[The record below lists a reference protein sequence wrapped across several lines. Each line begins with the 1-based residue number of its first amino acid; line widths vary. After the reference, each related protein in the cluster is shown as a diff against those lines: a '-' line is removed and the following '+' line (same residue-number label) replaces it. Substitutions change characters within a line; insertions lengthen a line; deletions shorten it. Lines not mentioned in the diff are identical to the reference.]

1 MVEARTEL
9 SKKVA
14 LIAGSFISGISSI
27 ELLKAIKTKINA
39 DVKTYALPDG
49 YGNIYEASED
59 LECFKIDEAVVLDE
73 RGDEKLLKYL
83 RYDDKVLVSF
93 SSIINYKMKGDL
105 SSTSYLAGAL
115 VKKLIN
121 MGEKNIVIS
130 IGGSGVNDAAVGF
143 LRAMGVKFYNTI
155 GEEITET
162 REIYKIKSFDTTQMD
177 ALLEGVNFYVLK
189 YSKTRFIGYR
199 GTTYQNRLIKDNLI
213 LEIFERNMENYQY
226 LLQNTF
232 NFKVKSVEAAGA
244 GGGSMLSLVT
254 FLKAKVLDLGE
265 FLEKYF
271 NFDNIIEKSDIII
284 LVDDYL
290 SLKLRKESFRSVILD
305 KVKKYDKKIIG
316 LALDA
321 EEEKPSFIE
330 SGFIRM
336 IDLRYE
342 SESLDRAANIIN
354 NYIKGEDDM
363 AYKEEALKFHE
374 EKRGKLEITPK
385 VEVNNAHDLA
395 LAYTPGVAEPCKLIH
410 EDPELQYKYTAKGNL
425 IAVVTDG
432 SAVLGLGNIGS
443 RAGMPVMEGKSILFK
458 KFGGVDAFPIM
469 LDTQDVDEIVN
480 TVKNI
485 APGFGGINLED
496 ISAPRCFEIERKLDE
511 MLDIPVFHDD
521 QYGTAIVV
529 TAALINACKLIKKD
543 YQDLKVVINGS
554 GAAGIAIA
562 YMMLNLGV
570 KNILICDSKGIIYRG
585 NEKNNWIKKEIA
597 EKTNL
602 DNEQG
607 TLKDAMVGADVFIGV
622 SAPGVL
628 TKDMV
633 KTMNK
638 DAVVF
643 AMANPVP
650 EIYPDEAKEAGAKI
664 VGTGRSDFANQI
676 NNSLAFPGIF
686 RGALDRRAKTITF
699 DMKVAAAHAIA
710 DLVDDKDLSEEH
722 IMPDMFDERVPK
734 AVAKAVYHAYQE

>member
-1 MVEARTEL
+1 M

-14 LIAGSFISGISSI
+14 LIAGSFISGISSL
-27 ELLKAIKTKINA
+27 ELLKAIEGKIDA
-39 DVKTYALPDG
+39 DVDIYALPDG
-49 YGNIYEASED
+49 YGNIYEATED
-59 LECFKIDEAVVLDE
+59 LDSFTVETLTVMDEAGEEHD
-73 RGDEKLLKYL
+73 LKYL
-83 RYDDKVLVSF
+83 RFDEHVLVSF
-93 SSIINYKMKGDL
+93 SNIVNYKVKGDL

-115 VKKLIN
+115 VKKLIER
-121 MGEKNIVIS
+121 GEKKITIS
-130 IGGSGVNDAAVGF
+130 IGGSGVNDAAIGF
-143 LRAMGVKFYNTI
+143 LRAMGVKFYNVLD
-155 GEEITET
+155 EEVTQT
-162 REIYKIKSFDTTQMD
+162 RDIYKIKSFDTTELD
-177 ALLEGVNFYVLK
+177 ALISGVDFSVLK

-213 LEIFERNMENYQY
+213 LEIFERNMENFQY
-226 LLQNTF
+226 LLQNHF
-232 NFKVKSVEAAGA
+232 GFKVKSVEAAGA
-244 GGGSMLSLVT
+244 GGGSMLSLVK
-254 FLKAKVLDLGE
+254 FLNAKVVDLGD

-271 NFDNIIEKSDIII
+271 NFDNIAQKSDIII

-290 SLKLRKESFRSVILD
+290 SLKLRKESFRALVLN
-305 KVKKYDKKIIG
+305 KAKEYDKEIIG

-321 EEEKPSFIE
+321 EEEKASFIE
-330 SGFIRM
+330 QGFTRM
-336 IDLRYE
+336 IDLTYD

-354 NYIKGEDDM
+354 NYLKGEDDM

-374 EKRGKLEITPK
+374 EKRGKLEVVPK

-410 EDPELQYKYTAKGNL
+410 EDEELQYKYTAKGNL

-443 RAGMPVMEGKSILFK
+443 KAGMPVMEGKSILFK
-458 KFGGVDAFPIM
+458 KFGNVDAFPIM

-529 TAALINACKLIKKD
+529 TAALINACKLVKKD
-543 YQDLKVVINGS
+543 YADLKVVINGS

-570 KNILICDSKGIIYRG
+570 KNILVCDSKGIIYRG
-585 NEKNNWIKKEIA
+585 NEKNNWIKAEIA
-597 EKTNL
+597 EKTNP
-602 DNEQG
+602 DNQEG
-607 TLKDAMVGADVFIGV
+607 TLKDAMVAADVFIGV

-638 DAVVF
+638 DAIVF

-710 DLVDDKDLSEEH
+710 DLVEDKDLTVDH

>member
-1 MVEARTEL
+1 M

-14 LIAGSFISGISSI
+14 LIAGSFISGISSL
-27 ELLKAIKTKINA
+27 ELLKAIEGKIDA
-39 DVKTYALPDG
+39 DVDIYALPDG
-49 YGNIYEASED
+49 YGNIYEATED
-59 LECFKIDEAVVLDE
+59 LDSFTVETLTVMDEAGEEHD
-73 RGDEKLLKYL
+73 LKYL
-83 RYDDKVLVSF
+83 RFDEHVLVSF
-93 SSIINYKMKGDL
+93 SNIVNYKVKGDL

-115 VKKLIN
+115 VKKLIER
-121 MGEKNIVIS
+121 GEKKITIS
-130 IGGSGVNDAAVGF
+130 IGGSGVNDAAIGF
-143 LRAMGVKFYNTI
+143 LRAMGVKFYNVLD
-155 GEEITET
+155 EEVKET
-162 REIYKIKSFDTTQMD
+162 REIYKIKRFDTSDLD
-177 ALLEGVNFYVLK
+177 ALIDGVDFSVLK

-213 LEIFERNMENYQY
+213 LEIFERNMENFQY
-226 LLQNTF
+226 LLQNHF
-232 NFKVKSVEAAGA
+232 GFKVKSVEAAGA
-244 GGGSMLSLVT
+244 GGGSMLSLVK
-254 FLKAKVLDLGE
+254 FLNAKVVDLGD

-271 NFDNIIEKSDIII
+271 NFDNITQKSDIII

-290 SLKLRKESFRSVILD
+290 SLKLRKESFRALVLN
-305 KVKKYDKKIIG
+305 KAKEYDKEIIG

-321 EEEKPSFIE
+321 EEEKASFIE
-330 SGFIRM
+330 QGFTRM
-336 IDLRYE
+336 IDLTYD

-354 NYIKGEDDM
+354 NYLKGEDDM

-374 EKRGKLEITPK
+374 EKRGKLEVVPK

-410 EDPELQYKYTAKGNL
+410 EDEELQYKYTAKGNL

-432 SAVLGLGNIGS
+432 SAVLGLGNIGAK
-443 RAGMPVMEGKSILFK
+443 AGMPVMEGKSILFK
-458 KFGGVDAFPIM
+458 KFGNVDAFPIM

-543 YQDLKVVINGS
+543 YADLKVVINGS

-570 KNILICDSKGIIYRG
+570 KNILVCDSKGIIYRG
-585 NEKNNWIKKEIA
+585 NEKNNWIKAEIA
-597 EKTNL
+597 EKTNP
-602 DNEQG
+602 DNQEG

-633 KTMNK
+633 KSMNK
-638 DAVVF
+638 DAIVF

-710 DLVDDKDLSEEH
+710 DLVDDKDLTVDH

>member
-1 MVEARTEL
+1 M

-14 LIAGSFISGISSI
+14 LIAGSFISGISSL
-27 ELLKAIKTKINA
+27 ELLKAIEGKIDA
-39 DVKTYALPDG
+39 DVDIYALPDG
-49 YGNIYEASED
+49 YGNIYEATED
-59 LECFKIDEAVVLDE
+59 LKSFKVEELTVMNEAGE
-73 RGDEKLLKYL
+73 EKLLKYL
-83 RYDDKVLVSF
+83 RHDDRVIVSF
-93 SSIINYKMKGDL
+93 SSIVNYKMKGEL
-105 SSTSYLAGAL
+105 NSTSYLAGAL
-115 VKKLIN
+115 VKKLIES
-121 MGEKNIVIS
+121 GEKKITIS
-130 IGGSGVNDAAVGF
+130 VGGSGVNDAAVGF
-143 LRAMGVKFYNTI
+143 LRAMGVKFYNVLD
-155 GEEITET
+155 EEVTET
-162 REIYKIKSFDTTQMD
+162 RDIYKIKRFDTTELD
-177 ALLEGVNFYVLK
+177 KLIKGVDFIVFK

-213 LEIFERNMENYQY
+213 LEIFERNMENFQY
-226 LLQNTF
+226 LLQNHF
-232 NFKVKSVEAAGA
+232 DFKVKSIEAAGA
-244 GGGSMLSLVT
+244 GGGSMLSLIK
-254 FLKAKVLDLGE
+254 FLNAKVVDLGE

-271 NFDNIIEKSDIII
+271 NFDNITQKSDIII

-290 SLKLRKESFRSVILD
+290 SLKLRKESFRALVLN
-305 KVKKYDKKIIG
+305 KAKQYDKEIIG

-321 EEEKPSFIE
+321 EEEKASFIE
-330 SGFIRM
+330 QGFTRM
-336 IDLRYE
+336 IDLTYD
-342 SESLDRAANIIN
+342 SESLDRAAKIIN
-354 NYIKGEDDM
+354 NYLKGEDDM

-374 EKRGKLEITPK
+374 EKRGKLEVVSK

-410 EDPELQYKYTAKGNL
+410 DDPELQYKYTAKGNL

-458 KFGGVDAFPIM
+458 KFGNVDAFPIM

-529 TAALINACKLIKKD
+529 TAALINACKLIKKE
-543 YQDLKVVINGS
+543 YADLKVVINGS

-585 NEKNNWIKKEIA
+585 NEKNNWIKAEIA
-597 EKTNL
+597 EKTNPN
-602 DNEQG
+602 NEQG

-650 EIYPDEAKEAGAKI
+650 EIYPDEAKEAGAKV
-664 VGTGRSDFANQI
+664 VGTGRSDFPNQI

-710 DLVDDKDLSEEH
+710 GLVSDEDLTASH

-734 AVAKAVYHAYQE
+734 VVAKAVYDAYRE

>member
-1 MVEARTEL
+1 M

-14 LIAGSFISGISSI
+14 LIAGSFISGISSL
-27 ELLKAIKTKINA
+27 ELLKAIEGKIDA
-39 DVKTYALPDG
+39 DVDIYALPDG
-49 YGNIYEASED
+49 YGNIYEATED
-59 LECFKIDEAVVLDE
+59 LDSFTVETARVVDEAGE
-73 RGDEKLLKYL
+73 EHTLKYL
-83 RYDDKVLVSF
+83 RFDEHVLVSF
-93 SSIINYKMKGDL
+93 SNVVEYKLKGDL

-115 VKKLIN
+115 VKKLIER
-121 MGEKNIVIS
+121 GEKKITIL
-130 IGGSGVNDAAVGF
+130 IGGSGVNDAAIGF
-143 LRAMGVKFYNTI
+143 LRAMGVKFYNVLD
-155 GEEITET
+155 EEVTET
-162 REIYKIKSFDTTQMD
+162 REIYKIKRFDTTELD
-177 ALLEGVNFYVLK
+177 ALISGVDFSVLK

-213 LEIFERNMENYQY
+213 LEIFERNMENFQY
-226 LLQNTF
+226 LLQNHF
-232 NFKVKSVEAAGA
+232 GFKVKSVEAAGA
-244 GGGSMLSLVT
+244 GGGSMLSLVK
-254 FLKAKVLDLGE
+254 FLNAKVVDLGD

-271 NFDNIIEKSDIII
+271 NFDNIAQKSDIII

-290 SLKLRKESFRSVILD
+290 SLKLRKESFRALVLN
-305 KVKKYDKKIIG
+305 KAKEYDKEIIG

-321 EEEKPSFIE
+321 EEEKASFIE
-330 SGFIRM
+330 QGFTRM
-336 IDLRYE
+336 IDLTYD

-354 NYIKGEDDM
+354 NYLKGEDDM

-374 EKRGKLEITPK
+374 EKRGKLEVVPK

-410 EDPELQYKYTAKGNL
+410 EDEELQYKYTAKGNL

-432 SAVLGLGNIGS
+432 SAVLGLGNIGAK
-443 RAGMPVMEGKSILFK
+443 AGMPVMEGKSILFK
-458 KFGGVDAFPIM
+458 KFGNVDAFPIM

-543 YQDLKVVINGS
+543 YADLKVVINGS

-570 KNILICDSKGIIYRG
+570 KNILVCDSKGIIYRG
-585 NEKNNWIKKEIA
+585 NEKNNWIKAEIA
-597 EKTNL
+597 EKTNP
-602 DNEQG
+602 DNQEG

-633 KTMNK
+633 KSMNK
-638 DAVVF
+638 DAIVF

-710 DLVDDKDLSEEH
+710 DLVDDKDLTVDH

>member
-1 MVEARTEL
+1 M

-14 LIAGSFISGISSI
+14 LIAGSFISGISSL
-27 ELLKAIKTKINA
+27 ELLKAIEGQIDA
-39 DVKTYALPDG
+39 DVDIYALPDG
-49 YGNIYEASED
+49 YGNIYEATEGLDSFTVETATVM
-59 LECFKIDEAVVLDE
+59 DEAGEEHD
-73 RGDEKLLKYL
+73 LKYL
-83 RYDDKVLVSF
+83 RFDEHVLVSF
-93 SSIINYKMKGDL
+93 SNVVEYKVKGDL

-115 VKKLIN
+115 VKKLIER
-121 MGEKNIVIS
+121 GEKKITIS
-130 IGGSGVNDAAVGF
+130 IGGSGVNDAAIGF
-143 LRAMGVKFYNTI
+143 LRAMGVKFYNVLD
-155 GEEITET
+155 EEVTET
-162 REIYKIKSFDTTQMD
+162 RDIYKIKRFDTTELD
-177 ALLEGVNFYVLK
+177 ALISGVDFSVLK

-213 LEIFERNMENYQY
+213 LEIFERNMENFQY
-226 LLQNTF
+226 LLQNHF
-232 NFKVKSVEAAGA
+232 GFKVKSVEAAGA
-244 GGGSMLSLVT
+244 GGGSMLSLVK
-254 FLKAKVLDLGE
+254 FLNAKVVDLGD

-271 NFDNIIEKSDIII
+271 NFDNIAQKSDIII

-290 SLKLRKESFRSVILD
+290 SLKLRKESFRALVLN
-305 KVKKYDKKIIG
+305 KAKEYDKEIIG

-321 EEEKPSFIE
+321 EEEKASFIE
-330 SGFIRM
+330 QGFTRM
-336 IDLRYE
+336 IDLTYD

-354 NYIKGEDDM
+354 NYLKGEDDM

-374 EKRGKLEITPK
+374 EKRGKLEVVPK

-410 EDPELQYKYTAKGNL
+410 EDSELQYKYTAKGNL

-443 RAGMPVMEGKSILFK
+443 KAGMPVMEGKSILFK

-529 TAALINACKLIKKD
+529 TAALINACKLVKKD
-543 YQDLKVVINGS
+543 YADLKVVINGS

-570 KNILICDSKGIIYRG
+570 KNILVCDSKGIIYRG
-585 NEKNNWIKKEIA
+585 NEKNNWIKAEIA
-597 EKTNL
+597 EKTNP
-602 DNEQG
+602 DNQEG

-638 DAVVF
+638 DAIVF

-710 DLVDDKDLSEEH
+710 DLVDDKDLTVDH

>member
-1 MVEARTEL
+1 M

-14 LIAGSFISGISSI
+14 LIAGSFISGISSL
-27 ELLKAIKTKINA
+27 ELLKAIEGKIDA
-39 DVKTYALPDG
+39 DVDIYALPDG
-49 YGNIYEASED
+49 YGNIYEATED
-59 LECFKIDEAVVLDE
+59 LDSFTVETLTVIDEAGEEHD
-73 RGDEKLLKYL
+73 LKYQ
-83 RYDDKVLVSF
+83 RFDEHVLVSF
-93 SSIINYKMKGDL
+93 SNVVEYKVKGDL

-115 VKKLIN
+115 IKKLIER
-121 MGEKNIVIS
+121 GERKITIS
-130 IGGSGVNDAAVGF
+130 IGGSGVNDAAIGF
-143 LRAMGVKFYNTI
+143 LRAMGVKFYNVLD
-155 GEEITET
+155 EEVTET
-162 REIYKIKSFDTTQMD
+162 REIYKIKHFDTSDLD
-177 ALLEGVNFYVLK
+177 ALIEGVDFSVLK

-213 LEIFERNMENYQY
+213 LEIFERNMENFQY
-226 LLQNTF
+226 LLQNHF
-232 NFKVKSVEAAGA
+232 GFKVKSVEAAGA
-244 GGGSMLSLVT
+244 GGGSMLSLVK
-254 FLKAKVLDLGE
+254 FLKAKVVDLGD

-271 NFDNIIEKSDIII
+271 NFDNIAQKSDIII

-290 SLKLRKESFRSVILD
+290 SLKLRKESFRALVLN
-305 KVKKYDKKIIG
+305 KAKEYDKEIIG

-321 EEEKPSFIE
+321 EEEKASFIE
-330 SGFIRM
+330 QGFTRM
-336 IDLRYE
+336 IDLTYD

-354 NYIKGEDDM
+354 NYLKGEDDM

-374 EKRGKLEITPK
+374 EKRGKLEVVPK

-410 EDPELQYKYTAKGNL
+410 EDSELQYKYTAKGNL

-543 YQDLKVVINGS
+543 YADLKVVINGS

-585 NEKNNWIKKEIA
+585 NEKNNWIKAEIA
-597 EKTNL
+597 EKTNP
-602 DNEQG
+602 DNEEG

-638 DAVVF
+638 DAIVF

>member
-1 MVEARTEL
+1 MF
-9 SKKVA
+9 KKVA
-14 LIAGSFISGISSI
+14 LIAGSFISGISSL
-27 ELLKAIKTKINA
+27 ELLKAIEGKIDA
-39 DVKTYALPDG
+39 DVDIYALPDG
-49 YGNIYEASED
+49 YGNIYEATED
-59 LECFKIDEAVVLDE
+59 LDSFTVETLTVMDEAGEEHD
-73 RGDEKLLKYL
+73 LKYL
-83 RYDDKVLVSF
+83 RFDEHVLVSF
-93 SSIINYKMKGDL
+93 SNVVEYKLKGDL

-115 VKKLIN
+115 VKKLIER
-121 MGEKNIVIS
+121 GEKKITIS
-130 IGGSGVNDAAVGF
+130 IGGSGVNDAAIGF
-143 LRAMGVKFYNTI
+143 LRAMGVKFYNVLD
-155 GEEITET
+155 EEVTQT
-162 REIYKIKSFDTTQMD
+162 RDIYKIKSFDTTELD
-177 ALLEGVNFYVLK
+177 ALVDGVDFSVLK

-213 LEIFERNMENYQY
+213 LEIFERNMENFQY
-226 LLQNTF
+226 LLQNHF
-232 NFKVKSVEAAGA
+232 GFKVKSVEAAGA
-244 GGGSMLSLVT
+244 GGGSMLSLVK
-254 FLKAKVLDLGE
+254 FLNAKVVDLGD

-271 NFDNIIEKSDIII
+271 NFDNIAQKSDIII

-290 SLKLRKESFRSVILD
+290 SLKLRKESFRALVLN
-305 KVKKYDKKIIG
+305 KAKEYDKEIIG

-321 EEEKPSFIE
+321 EEEKASFIE
-330 SGFIRM
+330 QGFTRM
-336 IDLRYE
+336 IDLTYD

-354 NYIKGEDDM
+354 NYLKGEDDM

-374 EKRGKLEITPK
+374 EKRGKLEVVPK

-410 EDPELQYKYTAKGNL
+410 EDEELQYKYTAKGNL

-458 KFGGVDAFPIM
+458 KFGNVDAFPIM

-543 YQDLKVVINGS
+543 YADLKVVINGS

-570 KNILICDSKGIIYRG
+570 KNILVCDSKGIIYRG
-585 NEKNNWIKKEIA
+585 NEKNNWIKAEIA
-597 EKTNL
+597 EKTNP
-602 DNEQG
+602 DNEEG

-638 DAVVF
+638 DAIVF

-710 DLVDDKDLSEEH
+710 DLVEDKDLSEEH

>member
-1 MVEARTEL
+1 M

-14 LIAGSFISGISSI
+14 LIAGSFISGISSL
-27 ELLKAIKTKINA
+27 ELLKAIEGKIDA
-39 DVKTYALPDG
+39 DVDIYALPDG
-49 YGNIYEASED
+49 YGNIYEATED
-59 LECFKIDEAVVLDE
+59 LDLFTVETLTVMDEAGEEHD
-73 RGDEKLLKYL
+73 LKYL
-83 RYDDKVLVSF
+83 RFDEHVLVSF
-93 SSIINYKMKGDL
+93 SNVVEYKRKGEL

-115 VKKLIN
+115 VKKLIEH
-121 MGEKNIVIS
+121 GEKKITIS
-130 IGGSGVNDAAVGF
+130 IGGSGVNDAAIGF
-143 LRAMGVKFYNTI
+143 LRAMGVKFYNVLD
-155 GEEITET
+155 EEVTET
-162 REIYKIKSFDTTQMD
+162 RDIYKIKSFDTTELD
-177 ALLEGVNFYVLK
+177 ALVRGVDFSVLK

-213 LEIFERNMENYQY
+213 LEIFERNMENFQY
-226 LLQNTF
+226 LLQNHF
-232 NFKVKSVEAAGA
+232 GFKVKSVEAAGA
-244 GGGSMLSLVT
+244 GGGSMLSLVK
-254 FLKAKVLDLGE
+254 FLNAKVVDLGD

-271 NFDNIIEKSDIII
+271 NFDNIAQKSDIII

-290 SLKLRKESFRSVILD
+290 SLKLRKESFRALVLN
-305 KVKKYDKKIIG
+305 KAKEYDKEIIG

-321 EEEKPSFIE
+321 EEEKASFIE
-330 SGFIRM
+330 QGFTRM
-336 IDLRYE
+336 IDLTYD

-354 NYIKGEDDM
+354 NYLKGEDDM

-374 EKRGKLEITPK
+374 EKRGKLEVVPK

-410 EDPELQYKYTAKGNL
+410 DDEELQYKYTAKGNL

-443 RAGMPVMEGKSILFK
+443 KAGMPVMEGKSILFK

-543 YQDLKVVINGS
+543 YADLKVVINGS

-585 NEKNNWIKKEIA
+585 NEKNNWIKAEIA
-597 EKTNL
+597 EKTNPN
-602 DNEQG
+602 NEQG

-638 DAVVF
+638 DAIVF

-699 DMKVAAAHAIA
+699 DMKVAAANAIA
-710 DLVDDKDLSEEH
+710 DLVDDKDLTVDH

>member
-1 MVEARTEL
+1 M

-14 LIAGSFISGISSI
+14 LIAGSFISGISSL
-27 ELLKAIKTKINA
+27 ELLKAIEGKIDA
-39 DVKTYALPDG
+39 DVDIYALPDG
-49 YGNIYEASED
+49 YGNIYEATED
-59 LECFKIDEAVVLDE
+59 LDSFTVETARVMDEAGEEHD
-73 RGDEKLLKYL
+73 LKYL
-83 RYDDKVLVSF
+83 RFDEHVLVSF
-93 SSIINYKMKGDL
+93 SNVVEYKVKGDL

-115 VKKLIN
+115 VKKLIER
-121 MGEKNIVIS
+121 GEKKITIS
-130 IGGSGVNDAAVGF
+130 IGGSGVNDAAIGF
-143 LRAMGVKFYNTI
+143 LRAMGVKFYNVLD
-155 GEEITET
+155 EEVTET
-162 REIYKIKSFDTTQMD
+162 REIYKIKRFDTSDLD
-177 ALLEGVNFYVLK
+177 ALIKGVDFSVLK

-213 LEIFERNMENYQY
+213 LEIFERNMENFQY
-226 LLQNTF
+226 LLQNHF
-232 NFKVKSVEAAGA
+232 GFKVKSVEAAGA
-244 GGGSMLSLVT
+244 GGGSMLSLVK
-254 FLKAKVLDLGE
+254 FLNAKVVDLGD

-271 NFDNIIEKSDIII
+271 NFDNIAQKSDIII

-290 SLKLRKESFRSVILD
+290 SLKLRKESFRALVLN
-305 KVKKYDKKIIG
+305 KAKEYDKEIIG

-321 EEEKPSFIE
+321 EEEKASFIE
-330 SGFIRM
+330 QGFTRM
-336 IDLRYE
+336 IDLTYD

-354 NYIKGEDDM
+354 NYLKGEDDM

-374 EKRGKLEITPK
+374 EKRGKLEVAAK

-410 EDPELQYKYTAKGNL
+410 EDEELQYKYTAKGNL

-432 SAVLGLGNIGS
+432 SAVLGLGNIGAK
-443 RAGMPVMEGKSILFK
+443 AGMPVMEGKSILFK

-529 TAALINACKLIKKD
+529 TAALINACKLVKKD
-543 YQDLKVVINGS
+543 YADLKVVINGS

-570 KNILICDSKGIIYRG
+570 KNILVCDSKGIIYRG
-585 NEKNNWIKKEIA
+585 NEKNNWIKAEIA
-597 EKTNL
+597 EKTNP
-602 DNEQG
+602 DNEEG
-607 TLKDAMVGADVFIGV
+607 TLKGAMVGADVFIGV

-638 DAVVF
+638 DAIVF

-710 DLVDDKDLSEEH
+710 DLVDDKDLTVDH

>member
-1 MVEARTEL
+1 M

-14 LIAGSFISGISSI
+14 LIAGSFISGISSL
-27 ELLKAIKTKINA
+27 ELLKAIEGKIDA
-39 DVKTYALPDG
+39 DVDIYALPDG
-49 YGNIYEASED
+49 YGNIYEATED
-59 LECFKIDEAVVLDE
+59 LDSFTVETARVMDEAGEEHD
-73 RGDEKLLKYL
+73 LKYL
-83 RYDDKVLVSF
+83 RFDEHVLVSF
-93 SSIINYKMKGDL
+93 SNVVEYKVKGDL

-115 VKKLIN
+115 VKKLIEN
-121 MGEKNIVIS
+121 GERKITIS
-130 IGGSGVNDAAVGF
+130 IGGSGVNDAAIGF
-143 LRAMGVKFYNTI
+143 LRAMGVKFYNVLD
-155 GEEITET
+155 EEVTQT
-162 REIYKIKSFDTTQMD
+162 RDIYKIKSFDTTELD
-177 ALLEGVNFYVLK
+177 ALISGVDFSVLK

-213 LEIFERNMENYQY
+213 LEIFERNMENFQY
-226 LLQNTF
+226 LLQNHF
-232 NFKVKSVEAAGA
+232 GFKVKSVEAAGA
-244 GGGSMLSLVT
+244 GGGSMLSLVK
-254 FLKAKVLDLGE
+254 FLNAKVVDLGD

-271 NFDNIIEKSDIII
+271 NFDNIAQKSDIII

-290 SLKLRKESFRSVILD
+290 SLKLRKESFRALVLN
-305 KVKKYDKKIIG
+305 KAKEYDKEIIG

-321 EEEKPSFIE
+321 EEEKASFIE
-330 SGFIRM
+330 QGFTRM
-336 IDLRYE
+336 IDLTYD

-354 NYIKGEDDM
+354 NYLKGEDDM

-374 EKRGKLEITPK
+374 EKRGKLEVVPK

-410 EDPELQYKYTAKGNL
+410 EDEELQYKYTAKGNL

-443 RAGMPVMEGKSILFK
+443 KAGMPVMEGKSILFK
-458 KFGGVDAFPIM
+458 KFGNVDAFPIM

-529 TAALINACKLIKKD
+529 TAALINACKLVKKD
-543 YQDLKVVINGS
+543 YADLKVVINGS

-570 KNILICDSKGIIYRG
+570 KNILVCDSKGIIYRG
-585 NEKNNWIKKEIA
+585 NEKNNWIKAEIA
-597 EKTNL
+597 EKTNP
-602 DNEQG
+602 DNEEG

-638 DAVVF
+638 DAIVF

-710 DLVDDKDLSEEH
+710 DLVEDKDLSEEH

>member
-1 MVEARTEL
+1 M

-14 LIAGSFISGISSI
+14 LIAGSFISGISSL
-27 ELLKAIKTKINA
+27 ELLKAIEGKIDA
-39 DVKTYALPDG
+39 DVDIYALPDG
-49 YGNIYEASED
+49 YGNIYEATED
-59 LECFKIDEAVVLDE
+59 LDLFTVETLTVMDEAGEEHD
-73 RGDEKLLKYL
+73 LKYL
-83 RYDDKVLVSF
+83 RFDEHVLVSF
-93 SSIINYKMKGDL
+93 SNVVEYKVKGDL

-115 VKKLIN
+115 VKKLIERD
-121 MGEKNIVIS
+121 EKKITIS
-130 IGGSGVNDAAVGF
+130 IGGSGVNDAAIGF
-143 LRAMGVKFYNTI
+143 LRAMGVKFYNVLD
-155 GEEITET
+155 EEVTQT
-162 REIYKIKSFDTTQMD
+162 RDIYKIKRFDTTELD
-177 ALLEGVNFYVLK
+177 ALVDGVDFSVLK

-213 LEIFERNMENYQY
+213 LEIFERNMENFQY
-226 LLQNTF
+226 LLQNHF
-232 NFKVKSVEAAGA
+232 GFKVKSVEAAGA
-244 GGGSMLSLVT
+244 GGGSMLSLVK
-254 FLKAKVLDLGE
+254 FLNAKVVDLGD

-271 NFDNIIEKSDIII
+271 NFDNIAQKSDIII

-290 SLKLRKESFRSVILD
+290 SLKLRKESFRALVLN
-305 KVKKYDKKIIG
+305 KAKEYDKEIIG

-321 EEEKPSFIE
+321 EEEKASFIE
-330 SGFIRM
+330 QGFTRM
-336 IDLRYE
+336 IDLTYD

-354 NYIKGEDDM
+354 NYLKGEDDM

-374 EKRGKLEITPK
+374 EKRGKLEVVPK

-410 EDPELQYKYTAKGNL
+410 EDEELQYKYTAKGNL

-443 RAGMPVMEGKSILFK
+443 KAGMPVMEGKSILFK
-458 KFGGVDAFPIM
+458 KFGNVDAFPIM

-529 TAALINACKLIKKD
+529 TAALINACKLVKKD
-543 YQDLKVVINGS
+543 YADLKVVINGS

-570 KNILICDSKGIIYRG
+570 KNILVCDSKGIIYRG
-585 NEKNNWIKKEIA
+585 NEKNNWIKAEIA
-597 EKTNL
+597 EKTNP
-602 DNEQG
+602 DNEEG

-638 DAVVF
+638 DAIVF

-710 DLVDDKDLSEEH
+710 DLVSDEDLTVDH

>member
-1 MVEARTEL
+1 MY
-9 SKKVA
+9 KKVA
-14 LIAGSFISGISSI
+14 LIAGSFISGISSL
-27 ELLKAIKTKINA
+27 ELLKAIEGKIDA
-39 DVKTYALPDG
+39 DVDIYALPDG
-49 YGNIYEASED
+49 YGNIYEATED
-59 LECFKIDEAVVLDE
+59 LDSFTVETLTVIDEAGEEHD
-73 RGDEKLLKYL
+73 LKYL
-83 RYDDKVLVSF
+83 RFDEHVLVSF
-93 SSIINYKMKGDL
+93 SNVVEYKVKGDL

-115 VKKLIN
+115 VKKLIER
-121 MGEKNIVIS
+121 GEKKITIS
-130 IGGSGVNDAAVGF
+130 IGGSGVNDAAIGF
-143 LRAMGVKFYNTI
+143 LRAMGVKFYNVLD
-155 GEEITET
+155 EEVTET
-162 REIYKIKSFDTTQMD
+162 RDIYKIKSFDTTELD
-177 ALLEGVNFYVLK
+177 ALISGVDFSVLK

-213 LEIFERNMENYQY
+213 LEIFERNMENFQY
-226 LLQNTF
+226 LLQNHF
-232 NFKVKSVEAAGA
+232 GFKVKSVEAAGA
-244 GGGSMLSLVT
+244 GGGSMLSLVK
-254 FLKAKVLDLGE
+254 FLNAKVVDLGD

-271 NFDNIIEKSDIII
+271 NFDNIAQKSDIII

-290 SLKLRKESFRSVILD
+290 SLKLRKESFRALVLN
-305 KVKKYDKKIIG
+305 KAKEYDKEIIG

-321 EEEKPSFIE
+321 EEEKASFIE
-330 SGFIRM
+330 QGFTRM
-336 IDLRYE
+336 IDLTYD

-354 NYIKGEDDM
+354 NYLKGEDDM

-374 EKRGKLEITPK
+374 EKRGKLEVVPK

-432 SAVLGLGNIGS
+432 SAVLGLGNIGAK
-443 RAGMPVMEGKSILFK
+443 AGMPVMEGKSILFK
-458 KFGGVDAFPIM
+458 KFGNVDAFPIM

-529 TAALINACKLIKKD
+529 TAALINACKLVKKD
-543 YQDLKVVINGS
+543 YADLKVVINGS

-570 KNILICDSKGIIYRG
+570 KNILVCDSKGIIYRG
-585 NEKNNWIKKEIA
+585 NEKNNWIKAEIA
-597 EKTNL
+597 EKTNP
-602 DNEQG
+602 DNQEG
-607 TLKDAMVGADVFIGV
+607 TIKDAMVGADVFIGV

-633 KTMNK
+633 KSMNK
-638 DAVVF
+638 DAIVF

-710 DLVDDKDLSEEH
+710 DLVEDKDLSEEH

>member
-1 MVEARTEL
+1 M

-14 LIAGSFISGISSI
+14 LIAGSFISGISSL
-27 ELLKAIKTKINA
+27 ELLKAIEGKIDA
-39 DVKTYALPDG
+39 DVDIYALPDG
-49 YGNIYEASED
+49 YGNIYEATED
-59 LECFKIDEAVVLDE
+59 LDSFAVETLTVMDEDGE
-73 RGDEKLLKYL
+73 EHDLKYL
-83 RYDDKVLVSF
+83 RFDEHVLVSF
-93 SSIINYKMKGDL
+93 SNVVEYKVKGDL

-115 VKKLIN
+115 VKKLIEN
-121 MGEKNIVIS
+121 GEKKITIS
-130 IGGSGVNDAAVGF
+130 IGGSGVNDAAIGF
-143 LRAMGVKFYNTI
+143 LRAMGVKFYNVLD
-155 GEEITET
+155 EEVTET
-162 REIYKIKSFDTTQMD
+162 REIYKIKRFDTSEMD
-177 ALLEGVNFYVLK
+177 ALIKGVDFNVLK

-213 LEIFERNMENYQY
+213 LEIFERNMENFQY
-226 LLQNTF
+226 LLQNHF
-232 NFKVKSVEAAGA
+232 GFKVKSVEAAGA
-244 GGGSMLSLVT
+244 GGGSMLSLVK
-254 FLKAKVLDLGE
+254 FLNAKVVDLGD

-271 NFDNIIEKSDIII
+271 NFDNIAQKSDIII

-290 SLKLRKESFRSVILD
+290 SLKLRKESFRALVLN
-305 KVKKYDKKIIG
+305 KAKEYDKEIIG

-321 EEEKPSFIE
+321 EEEKASFIE
-330 SGFIRM
+330 QGFTRM
-336 IDLRYE
+336 IDLTYD

-354 NYIKGEDDM
+354 NYLKGEDDM

-374 EKRGKLEITPK
+374 EKRGKLEVVPK

-410 EDPELQYKYTAKGNL
+410 EDSELQYKYTAKGNL

-443 RAGMPVMEGKSILFK
+443 KAGMPVMEGKSILFK
-458 KFGGVDAFPIM
+458 KFGNVDAFPIM

-529 TAALINACKLIKKD
+529 TAALINACKLVKKD
-543 YQDLKVVINGS
+543 YADLKVVINGS

-570 KNILICDSKGIIYRG
+570 KNILVCDSKGIIYRG
-585 NEKNNWIKKEIA
+585 NEKNNWIKAEIA
-597 EKTNL
+597 EKTNP
-602 DNEQG
+602 DNEEG

-638 DAVVF
+638 DAIVF

-699 DMKVAAAHAIA
+699 DMKVAAANAIA
-710 DLVDDKDLSEEH
+710 DLVDDKDLTVDH

>member
-1 MVEARTEL
+1 M

-14 LIAGSFISGISSI
+14 LIAGSFISGISSL
-27 ELLKAIKTKINA
+27 ELLKAIEGKIDA
-39 DVKTYALPDG
+39 DVDIYALPDG
-49 YGNIYEASED
+49 YGNIYEATED
-59 LECFKIDEAVVLDE
+59 LDSFTVETATVMDEAGEEHD
-73 RGDEKLLKYL
+73 LKYL
-83 RYDDKVLVSF
+83 RFDEHVLVSF
-93 SSIINYKMKGDL
+93 SNVVEYKVKGDL

-115 VKKLIN
+115 VKKLIER
-121 MGEKNIVIS
+121 GEKKITIS
-130 IGGSGVNDAAVGF
+130 IGGSGVNDAAIGF
-143 LRAMGVKFYNTI
+143 LRAMGVKFYNVLD
-155 GEEITET
+155 EEVTET
-162 REIYKIKSFDTTQMD
+162 RDIYKIKHFDTTELD
-177 ALLEGVNFYVLK
+177 ALISGIDFSVLK

-213 LEIFERNMENYQY
+213 LEIFERNMENFQY
-226 LLQNTF
+226 LLQNHF
-232 NFKVKSVEAAGA
+232 GFKVKSVEAAGA
-244 GGGSMLSLVT
+244 GGGSMLSLVK
-254 FLKAKVLDLGE
+254 FLNAKVVDLGD

-271 NFDNIIEKSDIII
+271 NFDNIAQKSDIII

-290 SLKLRKESFRSVILD
+290 SLKLRKESFRALVLN
-305 KVKKYDKKIIG
+305 KAKEYDKEIIG

-321 EEEKPSFIE
+321 EEEKASFIE
-330 SGFIRM
+330 QGFTRM
-336 IDLRYE
+336 IDLTYD

-354 NYIKGEDDM
+354 NYLKGEDDM

-374 EKRGKLEITPK
+374 EKRGKLEVVPK

-410 EDPELQYKYTAKGNL
+410 EDSELQYKYTAKGNL

-443 RAGMPVMEGKSILFK
+443 KAGMPVMEGKSILFK

-529 TAALINACKLIKKD
+529 TAALINACKLVKKD
-543 YQDLKVVINGS
+543 YADLKVVINGS

-570 KNILICDSKGIIYRG
+570 KNILVCDSKGIIYRG
-585 NEKNNWIKKEIA
+585 NEKNNWIKAEIA
-597 EKTNL
+597 EKTNP
-602 DNEQG
+602 DNQEG
-607 TLKDAMVGADVFIGV
+607 TLKDAMVGADIFIGV

-633 KTMNK
+633 KSMNK
-638 DAVVF
+638 DAIVF

-710 DLVDDKDLSEEH
+710 DLVSDEELTVDH

>member
-1 MVEARTEL
+1 M

-14 LIAGSFISGISSI
+14 LIAGSFISGISSL
-27 ELLKAIKTKINA
+27 ELLKAIEGKIDA
-39 DVKTYALPDG
+39 DVDIYALPDG
-49 YGNIYEASED
+49 YGNIYEATED
-59 LECFKIDEAVVLDE
+59 LDSFTVETLTVMDEAGEEHD
-73 RGDEKLLKYL
+73 LKYL
-83 RYDDKVLVSF
+83 RFDEHVLVSF
-93 SSIINYKMKGDL
+93 SNIVNYKVKGDL

-115 VKKLIN
+115 VKKLIER
-121 MGEKNIVIS
+121 GEKKITIS
-130 IGGSGVNDAAVGF
+130 IGGSGVNDAAIGF
-143 LRAMGVKFYNTI
+143 LRAMGVKFYNVLD
-155 GEEITET
+155 EEVTQT
-162 REIYKIKSFDTTQMD
+162 RDIYKIKSFDTTELD
-177 ALLEGVNFYVLK
+177 ALISGVDFSVLK

-213 LEIFERNMENYQY
+213 LEIFERNMENFQY
-226 LLQNTF
+226 LLQNHF
-232 NFKVKSVEAAGA
+232 GFKVKSVEAAGA
-244 GGGSMLSLVT
+244 GGGSMLSLVK
-254 FLKAKVLDLGE
+254 FLNAKVVDLGD

-271 NFDNIIEKSDIII
+271 NFDNIAQKSDIII

-290 SLKLRKESFRSVILD
+290 SLKLRKESFRALVLN
-305 KVKKYDKKIIG
+305 KAKEYDKEIIG

-321 EEEKPSFIE
+321 EEEKASFIE
-330 SGFIRM
+330 QGFTRM
-336 IDLRYE
+336 IDLTYD

-354 NYIKGEDDM
+354 NYLKGEDDM

-374 EKRGKLEITPK
+374 EKRGKLEVVPK

-410 EDPELQYKYTAKGNL
+410 EDSELQYKYTAKGNL

-432 SAVLGLGNIGS
+432 SAVLGLGNIGAK
-443 RAGMPVMEGKSILFK
+443 AGMPVMEGKSILFK
-458 KFGGVDAFPIM
+458 KFGNVDAFPIM

-529 TAALINACKLIKKD
+529 TAALINACKLVKKD
-543 YQDLKVVINGS
+543 YADLKVVINGS

-570 KNILICDSKGIIYRG
+570 KNILVCDSKGIIYRG
-585 NEKNNWIKKEIA
+585 NEKNNWIKAEIA
-597 EKTNL
+597 EKTNP
-602 DNEQG
+602 DNQEG

-638 DAVVF
+638 DAIVF

-710 DLVDDKDLSEEH
+710 DLVSDEELTVDH

>member
-1 MVEARTEL
+1 M

-14 LIAGSFISGISSI
+14 LIAGSFISGISSL
-27 ELLKAIKTKINA
+27 ELLKAIEGKIDA
-39 DVKTYALPDG
+39 DVDIYALPDG
-49 YGNIYEASED
+49 YGNIYEATED
-59 LECFKIDEAVVLDE
+59 LDSFTVETDRVVDEAGEEHD
-73 RGDEKLLKYL
+73 LKYL
-83 RYDDKVLVSF
+83 RFDEHVLVSF
-93 SSIINYKMKGDL
+93 SNVVEYKVKGDL

-115 VKKLIN
+115 VKKLIER
-121 MGEKNIVIS
+121 GEKKITIS
-130 IGGSGVNDAAVGF
+130 IGGSGVNDAAIGF
-143 LRAMGVKFYNTI
+143 LRAMGVKFYNVLD
-155 GEEITET
+155 EEVTET
-162 REIYKIKSFDTTQMD
+162 RDIYKIKSFDTTELD
-177 ALLEGVNFYVLK
+177 ALISGIDFSVLK

-213 LEIFERNMENYQY
+213 LEIFERNMENFQY
-226 LLQNTF
+226 LLQNHF
-232 NFKVKSVEAAGA
+232 GFKVKSVEAAGA
-244 GGGSMLSLVT
+244 GGGSMLSLVK
-254 FLKAKVLDLGE
+254 FLNAKVVDLGD

-271 NFDNIIEKSDIII
+271 NFDNIAQKSDIII

-290 SLKLRKESFRSVILD
+290 SLKLRKESFRALVLN
-305 KVKKYDKKIIG
+305 KAKEYDKEIIG

-321 EEEKPSFIE
+321 EEEKASFIE
-330 SGFIRM
+330 QGFTRM
-336 IDLRYE
+336 IDLTYD
-342 SESLDRAANIIN
+342 SESLDRAAKIIN
-354 NYIKGEDDM
+354 NYLKGEDDM

-374 EKRGKLEITPK
+374 EKRGKLEVVSK

-410 EDPELQYKYTAKGNL
+410 DDPELQYKYTAKGNL

-443 RAGMPVMEGKSILFK
+443 KAGMPVMEGKSILFK
-458 KFGGVDAFPIM
+458 KFGNVDAFPIM

-529 TAALINACKLIKKD
+529 TAALINACKLVKKD
-543 YQDLKVVINGS
+543 YADLKVVINGS

-570 KNILICDSKGIIYRG
+570 KNILVCDSKGIIYRG
-585 NEKNNWIKKEIA
+585 NEKNNWIKAEIA
-597 EKTNL
+597 EKTNP
-602 DNEQG
+602 DNEEG

-633 KTMNK
+633 KSMNK
-638 DAVVF
+638 DAIVF

-710 DLVDDKDLSEEH
+710 DLVDDKDLTVDH

>member
-1 MVEARTEL
+1 M

-14 LIAGSFISGISSI
+14 LIAGSFISGISSL
-27 ELLKAIKTKINA
+27 ELLKAIEGKIDA
-39 DVKTYALPDG
+39 DVDIYALPDG
-49 YGNIYEASED
+49 YGNIYEATED
-59 LECFKIDEAVVLDE
+59 LDSFTVETLTVMDEAGEEHD
-73 RGDEKLLKYL
+73 LKYL
-83 RYDDKVLVSF
+83 RFDEHVLVSF
-93 SSIINYKMKGDL
+93 SNVVEYKVKGDL

-115 VKKLIN
+115 VKKLIER
-121 MGEKNIVIS
+121 GEKKITIS
-130 IGGSGVNDAAVGF
+130 IGGSGVNDAAIGF
-143 LRAMGVKFYNTI
+143 LRAMGVKFYNVLD
-155 GEEITET
+155 EEVTET
-162 REIYKIKSFDTTQMD
+162 REIYKIKHFDTTELD
-177 ALLEGVNFYVLK
+177 ALVDGVDFSVLK
-189 YSKTRFIGYR
+189 YSKMRFIGYR

-213 LEIFERNMENYQY
+213 LEIFERNMENFQY
-226 LLQNTF
+226 LLQKHF

-244 GGGSMLSLVT
+244 GGGSMLSLVK
-254 FLKAKVLDLGE
+254 FLNAKVMDLGD

-271 NFDNIIEKSDIII
+271 NFDNIAQKSDIII

-290 SLKLRKESFRSVILD
+290 SLKLRKESFRALVLN
-305 KVKKYDKKIIG
+305 KAKEYDKEIIG

-321 EEEKPSFIE
+321 EEEKASFIE
-330 SGFIRM
+330 QGFTRM
-336 IDLRYE
+336 IDLTYD

-354 NYIKGEDDM
+354 NYLKGEDDM

-374 EKRGKLEITPK
+374 EKRGKLEVVPK

-410 EDPELQYKYTAKGNL
+410 EDEELQYKYTAKGNL

-432 SAVLGLGNIGS
+432 SAVLGLGNIGAK
-443 RAGMPVMEGKSILFK
+443 AGMPVMEGKSILFK
-458 KFGGVDAFPIM
+458 KFGNVDAFPIM

-529 TAALINACKLIKKD
+529 TAALINACKLVKKD
-543 YQDLKVVINGS
+543 YADLKVVINGS

-570 KNILICDSKGIIYRG
+570 KNILVCDSKGIIYRG
-585 NEKNNWIKKEIA
+585 NEKNNWIKAEIA
-597 EKTNL
+597 EKTNPG
-602 DNEQG
+602 NEEG

-638 DAVVF
+638 DAIVF

-699 DMKVAAAHAIA
+699 DMKVAAANAIA
-710 DLVDDKDLSEEH
+710 DLVDDKDLTVDH

>member
-1 MVEARTEL
+1 M

-14 LIAGSFISGISSI
+14 LIAGSFISGISSL
-27 ELLKAIKTKINA
+27 ELLKAIEGKIDA
-39 DVKTYALPDG
+39 DVDIYALPDG
-49 YGNIYEASED
+49 YGNIYEATED
-59 LECFKIDEAVVLDE
+59 LDLFTVETARVLDE
-73 RGDEKLLKYL
+73 VGEEHDLKYL
-83 RYDDKVLVSF
+83 RFDEHVLVSF
-93 SSIINYKMKGDL
+93 SNVVEYKVKGDL

-115 VKKLIN
+115 VKKLIER
-121 MGEKNIVIS
+121 GEKKITIS
-130 IGGSGVNDAAVGF
+130 IGGSGVNDAAIGF
-143 LRAMGVKFYNTI
+143 LRAMGVKFYNVLD
-155 GEEITET
+155 EEVTET
-162 REIYKIKSFDTTQMD
+162 RDIYKIKSFDTTELD
-177 ALLEGVNFYVLK
+177 ALVDGVDFSVLK

-213 LEIFERNMENYQY
+213 LEIFERNMENFQY
-226 LLQNTF
+226 LLQNHF
-232 NFKVKSVEAAGA
+232 GFKVKSVEAAGA
-244 GGGSMLSLVT
+244 GGGSMLSLVK
-254 FLKAKVLDLGE
+254 FLNAKVVDLGD

-271 NFDNIIEKSDIII
+271 NFDNIAQKSDIII

-290 SLKLRKESFRSVILD
+290 SLKLRKESFRALVLN
-305 KVKKYDKKIIG
+305 KAKEYDKEIIG

-321 EEEKPSFIE
+321 EEEKASFIE
-330 SGFIRM
+330 QGFTRM
-336 IDLRYE
+336 IDLTYD

-354 NYIKGEDDM
+354 NYLKGEDDM

-374 EKRGKLEITPK
+374 EKRGKLEVVPK

-410 EDPELQYKYTAKGNL
+410 DDPELQYKYTAKGNL

-432 SAVLGLGNIGS
+432 SAVLGLGNIGAE
-443 RAGMPVMEGKSILFK
+443 AGMPVMEGKSILFK
-458 KFGGVDAFPIM
+458 KFGNVDAFPIM

-543 YQDLKVVINGS
+543 YADLKVVINGS

-570 KNILICDSKGIIYRG
+570 KNILVCDSKGIIYRG
-585 NEKNNWIKKEIA
+585 NEKNNWIKAEIA
-597 EKTNL
+597 EKTNP
-602 DNEQG
+602 DNQEG

-633 KTMNK
+633 KSMNK
-638 DAVVF
+638 DAIVF

-710 DLVDDKDLSEEH
+710 DLVSDEELTVDH

>member
-1 MVEARTEL
+1 M

-14 LIAGSFISGISSI
+14 LIAGSFISGISSL
-27 ELLKAIKTKINA
+27 ELLKAIEGKIDA
-39 DVKTYALPDG
+39 DVDIYALPDG
-49 YGNIYEASED
+49 YGNIYEATED
-59 LECFKIDEAVVLDE
+59 LDSFTVEELTVMDEAGEEHD
-73 RGDEKLLKYL
+73 LKYL
-83 RYDDKVLVSF
+83 RFDEHVLVSF
-93 SSIINYKMKGDL
+93 SNVVEYKKKGDL

-115 VKKLIN
+115 VKKLIEN
-121 MGEKNIVIS
+121 GEKKITIS
-130 IGGSGVNDAAVGF
+130 IGGSGVNDAAIGF
-143 LRAMGVKFYNTI
+143 LRAMGVKFYNVLD
-155 GEEITET
+155 EEVTET
-162 REIYKIKSFDTTQMD
+162 RDIYKIKSFDTTELD
-177 ALLEGVNFYVLK
+177 ALISGVDFSVLK

-213 LEIFERNMENYQY
+213 LEIFERNMENFQY
-226 LLQNTF
+226 LLQNHF
-232 NFKVKSVEAAGA
+232 GFKVKSVEAAGA
-244 GGGSMLSLVT
+244 GGGSMLSLVK
-254 FLKAKVLDLGE
+254 FLNAKVVDLGD

-271 NFDNIIEKSDIII
+271 NFDNIAQKSDIII

-290 SLKLRKESFRSVILD
+290 SLKLRKESFRALVLN
-305 KVKKYDKKIIG
+305 KAKEYDKEIIG

-321 EEEKPSFIE
+321 EEEKASFIE
-330 SGFIRM
+330 QGFTRM
-336 IDLRYE
+336 IDLTYD

-354 NYIKGEDDM
+354 NYLKGEDDM

-374 EKRGKLEITPK
+374 EKRGKLEVVPK

-410 EDPELQYKYTAKGNL
+410 EDEELQYKYTAKGNL

-443 RAGMPVMEGKSILFK
+443 KAGMPVMEGKSILFK
-458 KFGGVDAFPIM
+458 KFGNVDAFPIM

-529 TAALINACKLIKKD
+529 TAALINACKLVKKD
-543 YQDLKVVINGS
+543 YADLKVVINGS

-570 KNILICDSKGIIYRG
+570 KNILVCDSKGIIYRG
-585 NEKNNWIKKEIA
+585 NEKNNWIKAEIA
-597 EKTNL
+597 EKTNP
-602 DNEQG
+602 DNQEG
-607 TLKDAMVGADVFIGV
+607 TLKDAMVAADVFIGV

-638 DAVVF
+638 DAIVF

-710 DLVDDKDLSEEH
+710 DLVSDEELTVDH

>member
-1 MVEARTEL
+1 MF
-9 SKKVA
+9 KKVA
-14 LIAGSFISGISSI
+14 LIAGSFISGISSL
-27 ELLKAIKTKINA
+27 ELLKAIEGKIDA
-39 DVKTYALPDG
+39 DVDIYALPDG
-49 YGNIYEASED
+49 YGNIYEATED
-59 LECFKIDEAVVLDE
+59 LDSFTVETLTVMDEAGEEHD
-73 RGDEKLLKYL
+73 LKYL
-83 RYDDKVLVSF
+83 RFDEHVLVSF
-93 SSIINYKMKGDL
+93 SNVVEYKLKGDL

-115 VKKLIN
+115 VKKLIER
-121 MGEKNIVIS
+121 GEKKITIS
-130 IGGSGVNDAAVGF
+130 IGGSGVNDAAIGF
-143 LRAMGVKFYNTI
+143 LRAMGVKFYNVLD
-155 GEEITET
+155 EEVTQT
-162 REIYKIKSFDTTQMD
+162 RDIYKIKSFDTTELD
-177 ALLEGVNFYVLK
+177 ALISGVDFSVLK

-213 LEIFERNMENYQY
+213 LEIFERNMENFQY
-226 LLQNTF
+226 LLQNHF
-232 NFKVKSVEAAGA
+232 GFKVKSVEAAGA
-244 GGGSMLSLVT
+244 GGGSMLSLVK
-254 FLKAKVLDLGE
+254 FLNAKVVDLGD

-271 NFDNIIEKSDIII
+271 NFDNIAQKSDIII

-290 SLKLRKESFRSVILD
+290 SLKLRKESFRALVLN
-305 KVKKYDKKIIG
+305 KAKEYDKEIIG

-321 EEEKPSFIE
+321 EEEKASFIE
-330 SGFIRM
+330 QGFTRM
-336 IDLRYE
+336 IDLTYD

-354 NYIKGEDDM
+354 NYLKGEDDM

-374 EKRGKLEITPK
+374 EKRGKLEVAAK

-410 EDPELQYKYTAKGNL
+410 EDSELQYKYTAKGNL

-443 RAGMPVMEGKSILFK
+443 KAGMPVMEGKSILFK
-458 KFGGVDAFPIM
+458 KFGNVDAFPIM

-529 TAALINACKLIKKD
+529 TAALINACKLVKKD
-543 YQDLKVVINGS
+543 YADLKVVINGS

-570 KNILICDSKGIIYRG
+570 KNILVCDSKGIIYRG
-585 NEKNNWIKKEIA
+585 NEKNNWIKAEIA
-597 EKTNL
+597 EKTNP
-602 DNEQG
+602 DNEEG

-638 DAVVF
+638 DAIVF

-699 DMKVAAAHAIA
+699 DMKFAAANAIA
-710 DLVDDKDLSEEH
+710 DLVDDKDLTVDH

>member
-1 MVEARTEL
+1 M

-14 LIAGSFISGISSI
+14 LIAGSFISGISSL
-27 ELLKAIKTKINA
+27 ELLKAIEGKIDA
-39 DVKTYALPDG
+39 DVDIYALPDG
-49 YGNIYEASED
+49 YGNIYEATED
-59 LECFKIDEAVVLDE
+59 LDSFTVETLTVMDEAGEEHD
-73 RGDEKLLKYL
+73 LKYL
-83 RYDDKVLVSF
+83 RFDEHVLVSF
-93 SSIINYKMKGDL
+93 SNVVEYKKKGDL

-115 VKKLIN
+115 VKKLIER
-121 MGEKNIVIS
+121 GEKKITIS
-130 IGGSGVNDAAVGF
+130 IGGSGVNDAAIGF
-143 LRAMGVKFYNTI
+143 LRAMGVKFYNVLD
-155 GEEITET
+155 EEVTQT
-162 REIYKIKSFDTTQMD
+162 RDIYKIKSFDTTELD
-177 ALLEGVNFYVLK
+177 ALVNGVDFSVLK

-213 LEIFERNMENYQY
+213 LEIFERNMENFQY
-226 LLQNTF
+226 LLQNHF
-232 NFKVKSVEAAGA
+232 GFKVKSVEAAGA
-244 GGGSMLSLVT
+244 GGGSMLSLVK
-254 FLKAKVLDLGE
+254 FLNAKVVDLGD

-271 NFDNIIEKSDIII
+271 NFDNIAQKSDIII

-290 SLKLRKESFRSVILD
+290 SLKLRKESFRALVLN
-305 KVKKYDKKIIG
+305 KAKEYDKEIIG

-321 EEEKPSFIE
+321 EEEKASFIE
-330 SGFIRM
+330 QGFTRM
-336 IDLRYE
+336 IDLTYD

-354 NYIKGEDDM
+354 NYLKGEDDM

-374 EKRGKLEITPK
+374 EKRGKLEVVPK

-410 EDPELQYKYTAKGNL
+410 EDEELQYKYTAKGNL

-443 RAGMPVMEGKSILFK
+443 KAGMPVMEGKSILFK

-529 TAALINACKLIKKD
+529 TAALINACKLVKKD
-543 YQDLKVVINGS
+543 YADLKVVINGS

-585 NEKNNWIKKEIA
+585 NEKNNWIKAEIA
-597 EKTNL
+597 EKTNP
-602 DNEQG
+602 DNQEG

-638 DAVVF
+638 DAIVF

-699 DMKVAAAHAIA
+699 DMKVAAANAIA
-710 DLVDDKDLSEEH
+710 DLVSDEELTVDH

>member
-1 MVEARTEL
+1 M

-14 LIAGSFISGISSI
+14 LIAGSFISGISSL
-27 ELLKAIKTKINA
+27 ELLKAIEGKIDA
-39 DVKTYALPDG
+39 DVDIYALPDG
-49 YGNIYEASED
+49 YGNIYEATED
-59 LECFKIDEAVVLDE
+59 LDLFTVETLTVMDEAGEEHD
-73 RGDEKLLKYL
+73 LKYL
-83 RYDDKVLVSF
+83 RFDEHVLVSF
-93 SSIINYKMKGDL
+93 SNVVEYKLKGDL

-115 VKKLIN
+115 VKKLIER
-121 MGEKNIVIS
+121 GERKITIS
-130 IGGSGVNDAAVGF
+130 IGGSGVNDAAIGF
-143 LRAMGVKFYNTI
+143 LRAMGVKFYNVLD
-155 GEEITET
+155 EEVTQT
-162 REIYKIKSFDTTQMD
+162 RDIYKIKRFDTTEMD
-177 ALLEGVNFYVLK
+177 ALIKGVDFSVLK

-213 LEIFERNMENYQY
+213 LEIFERNMENFQY
-226 LLQNTF
+226 LLQNHF
-232 NFKVKSVEAAGA
+232 GFKVKSVEAAGA
-244 GGGSMLSLVT
+244 GGGSMLSLVK
-254 FLKAKVLDLGE
+254 FLNAKVVDLGD

-271 NFDNIIEKSDIII
+271 NFDNIAQKSDIII

-290 SLKLRKESFRSVILD
+290 SLKLRKESFRALVLN
-305 KVKKYDKKIIG
+305 KAKEYDKEIIG

-321 EEEKPSFIE
+321 EEEKASFIE
-330 SGFIRM
+330 QGFTRM
-336 IDLRYE
+336 IDLTYD

-354 NYIKGEDDM
+354 NYLKGEDDM

-374 EKRGKLEITPK
+374 EKRGKLEVVPK

-410 EDPELQYKYTAKGNL
+410 DDPELQYKYTAKGNL

-443 RAGMPVMEGKSILFK
+443 KAGMPVMEGKSILFK

-529 TAALINACKLIKKD
+529 TAALINACKLVKKD
-543 YQDLKVVINGS
+543 YADLKVVINGS

-570 KNILICDSKGIIYRG
+570 KNILVCDSKGIIYRG
-585 NEKNNWIKKEIA
+585 NEKNNWIKAEIA
-597 EKTNL
+597 EKTNP
-602 DNEQG
+602 DNQEG

-638 DAVVF
+638 DAIVF

-699 DMKVAAAHAIA
+699 DMKVAAANAIA
-710 DLVDDKDLSEEH
+710 DLVSDEELTVDH

>member
-1 MVEARTEL
+1 M

-14 LIAGSFISGISSI
+14 LIAGSFISGISSL
-27 ELLKAIKTKINA
+27 ELLKAIEGKIDA
-39 DVKTYALPDG
+39 DVDIYALPDG
-49 YGNIYEASED
+49 YGNIYEATED
-59 LECFKIDEAVVLDE
+59 LDSFTVETATVMDEAGEEHD
-73 RGDEKLLKYL
+73 LKYL
-83 RYDDKVLVSF
+83 RFDEHVLISF
-93 SSIINYKMKGDL
+93 SNVVEYKVKGDL

-115 VKKLIN
+115 VKKLIEN
-121 MGEKNIVIS
+121 GERKITIS
-130 IGGSGVNDAAVGF
+130 IGGSGVNDAAIGF
-143 LRAMGVKFYNTI
+143 LRAMGVKFYNVLD
-155 GEEITET
+155 EEVTET
-162 REIYKIKSFDTTQMD
+162 RDIYKIKRFDTSDLD
-177 ALLEGVNFYVLK
+177 ALIEGVDFSVLK

-213 LEIFERNMENYQY
+213 LEIFERNMENFQY
-226 LLQNTF
+226 LLQKHF

-244 GGGSMLSLVT
+244 GGGSMLSLVK
-254 FLKAKVLDLGE
+254 FLNAKVVDLGD

-271 NFDNIIEKSDIII
+271 NFDNITQKSDIII

-290 SLKLRKESFRSVILD
+290 SLKLRKESFRALVLN
-305 KVKKYDKKIIG
+305 KAKEYDKEIIG

-321 EEEKPSFIE
+321 EEEKASFIE
-330 SGFIRM
+330 QGFTRM
-336 IDLRYE
+336 IDLTYD

-354 NYIKGEDDM
+354 NYLKGEDDM

-374 EKRGKLEITPK
+374 EKRGKLEVVPK

-410 EDPELQYKYTAKGNL
+410 DDPELQYKYTAKGNL

-443 RAGMPVMEGKSILFK
+443 KAGMPVMEGKSILFK
-458 KFGGVDAFPIM
+458 KFGNVDAFPIM

-543 YQDLKVVINGS
+543 YADLKVVINGS

-570 KNILICDSKGIIYRG
+570 KNILVCDSKGIIYRG
-585 NEKNNWIKKEIA
+585 NERNNWIKAEIA
-597 EKTNL
+597 EKTNP
-602 DNEQG
+602 DNEEG

-638 DAVVF
+638 DAIVF

>member
-1 MVEARTEL
+1 MY
-9 SKKVA
+9 KKVA
-14 LIAGSFISGISSI
+14 LIAGSFISGISSL
-27 ELLKAIKTKINA
+27 ELLKAIEGKIDA
-39 DVKTYALPDG
+39 DVDIYALPDG
-49 YGNIYEASED
+49 YGNIYEATED
-59 LECFKIDEAVVLDE
+59 LDSFTVETARVVDEAGEEHD
-73 RGDEKLLKYL
+73 LKYL
-83 RYDDKVLVSF
+83 RFDEHVLVSF
-93 SSIINYKMKGDL
+93 SNIVNYKVKGDL

-115 VKKLIN
+115 VKKLIER
-121 MGEKNIVIS
+121 GEKKITIS
-130 IGGSGVNDAAVGF
+130 IGGSGVNDAAIGF
-143 LRAMGVKFYNTI
+143 LRAMGVKFYNVLD
-155 GEEITET
+155 EEVTET
-162 REIYKIKSFDTTQMD
+162 RDIYKIKSFDTSEMD
-177 ALLEGVNFYVLK
+177 ALIKGVDFNVLK

-213 LEIFERNMENYQY
+213 LEIFERNMENFQY
-226 LLQNTF
+226 LLQNHF
-232 NFKVKSVEAAGA
+232 GFKVKSVEAAGA
-244 GGGSMLSLVT
+244 GGGSMLSLVK
-254 FLKAKVLDLGE
+254 FLNAKVVDLGD

-271 NFDNIIEKSDIII
+271 NFDNIAQKSDIII

-290 SLKLRKESFRSVILD
+290 SLKLRKESFRALVLN
-305 KVKKYDKKIIG
+305 KAKEYDKEIIG

-321 EEEKPSFIE
+321 EEEKASFIE
-330 SGFIRM
+330 QGFTRM
-336 IDLRYE
+336 IDLTYD

-354 NYIKGEDDM
+354 NYLKGEDDM

-374 EKRGKLEITPK
+374 EKRGKLEVVPK

-410 EDPELQYKYTAKGNL
+410 EDSELQYKYTAKGNL

-443 RAGMPVMEGKSILFK
+443 KAGMPVMEGKSILFK
-458 KFGGVDAFPIM
+458 KFGNVDAFPIM

-529 TAALINACKLIKKD
+529 TAALINACKLVKKD
-543 YQDLKVVINGS
+543 YADLKVVINGS

-570 KNILICDSKGIIYRG
+570 KNILVCDSKGIIYRG
-585 NEKNNWIKKEIA
+585 NEKNNWIKAEIA
-597 EKTNL
+597 EKTNP
-602 DNEQG
+602 DNQEG

-638 DAVVF
+638 DAIVF

-650 EIYPDEAKEAGAKI
+650 EIYPDEAKEAGARI

-710 DLVDDKDLSEEH
+710 DLVSDEELTVDH

>member
-1 MVEARTEL
+1 MY
-9 SKKVA
+9 KKVA
-14 LIAGSFISGISSI
+14 LIAGSFISGISSL
-27 ELLKAIKTKINA
+27 ELLKAIEGKIDA
-39 DVKTYALPDG
+39 DVDIYALPDG
-49 YGNIYEASED
+49 YGNIYEATED
-59 LECFKIDEAVVLDE
+59 LDSFTVETLTVMDEAGEEHD
-73 RGDEKLLKYL
+73 LKYL
-83 RYDDKVLVSF
+83 RFDEHVLVSF
-93 SSIINYKMKGDL
+93 SNIVNYKVKGDL

-115 VKKLIN
+115 VKKLIER
-121 MGEKNIVIS
+121 GEKKITIS
-130 IGGSGVNDAAVGF
+130 IGGSGVNDAAIGF
-143 LRAMGVKFYNTI
+143 LRAMGVKFYNVLD
-155 GEEITET
+155 EEVTET
-162 REIYKIKSFDTTQMD
+162 RDIYKIKHFDTTELD
-177 ALLEGVNFYVLK
+177 ALISGVDFSVLK

-213 LEIFERNMENYQY
+213 LEIFERNMENFQY
-226 LLQNTF
+226 LLQNHF
-232 NFKVKSVEAAGA
+232 GFKVKSVEAAGA
-244 GGGSMLSLVT
+244 GGGSMLSLVK
-254 FLKAKVLDLGE
+254 FLNAKVVDLGD

-271 NFDNIIEKSDIII
+271 NFDNIAQKSDIII

-290 SLKLRKESFRSVILD
+290 SLKLRKESFRALVLN
-305 KVKKYDKKIIG
+305 KAKEYDKEIIG

-321 EEEKPSFIE
+321 EEEKASFIE
-330 SGFIRM
+330 QGFTRM
-336 IDLRYE
+336 IDLTYD

-354 NYIKGEDDM
+354 NYLKGEDDM

-374 EKRGKLEITPK
+374 EKRGKLEVVPK

-410 EDPELQYKYTAKGNL
+410 EDEELQYKYTAKGNL

-443 RAGMPVMEGKSILFK
+443 KAGMPVMEGKSILFK
-458 KFGGVDAFPIM
+458 KFGNVDAFPIM

-543 YQDLKVVINGS
+543 YADLKVVINGS

-570 KNILICDSKGIIYRG
+570 KNILVCDSKGIIYRG
-585 NEKNNWIKKEIA
+585 NEKNNWIKAEVA
-597 EKTNL
+597 EKTNP

-633 KTMNK
+633 KSMNK
-638 DAVVF
+638 DAIVF

-650 EIYPDEAKEAGAKI
+650 EIYPDEAKEAGARI

-710 DLVDDKDLSEEH
+710 DLVEDKDLSEEH

>member
-1 MVEARTEL
+1 M

-14 LIAGSFISGISSI
+14 LIAGSFISGISSL
-27 ELLKAIKTKINA
+27 ELLKAIEGKIDA
-39 DVKTYALPDG
+39 DVDIYALPDG
-49 YGNIYEASED
+49 YGNIYEATED
-59 LECFKIDEAVVLDE
+59 LDSFTVETLTVMDEDGE
-73 RGDEKLLKYL
+73 EHDLKYQ
-83 RYDDKVLVSF
+83 RFDRHALVSF
-93 SSIINYKMKGDL
+93 SNVVEYKVKGDL

-115 VKKLIN
+115 VKKLIER
-121 MGEKNIVIS
+121 GERKITIS
-130 IGGSGVNDAAVGF
+130 IGGSGVNDAAIGF
-143 LRAMGVKFYNTI
+143 LRAMGVKFYNVLD
-155 GEEITET
+155 EEVTET
-162 REIYKIKSFDTTQMD
+162 RDIYKIKSFDTTELD
-177 ALLEGVNFYVLK
+177 ALVRGVDFSVLK

-213 LEIFERNMENYQY
+213 LEIFERNMENFQY
-226 LLQNTF
+226 LLQNHF
-232 NFKVKSVEAAGA
+232 GFKVKSVEAAGA
-244 GGGSMLSLVT
+244 GGGSMLSLVK
-254 FLKAKVLDLGE
+254 FLNAKVVDLGD

-271 NFDNIIEKSDIII
+271 NFDNITQKSDIII

-290 SLKLRKESFRSVILD
+290 SLKLRKESFRALVLN
-305 KVKKYDKKIIG
+305 KAKEYDKEIIG

-321 EEEKPSFIE
+321 EEEKASFIE
-330 SGFIRM
+330 QGFTRM
-336 IDLRYE
+336 IDLTYD

-354 NYIKGEDDM
+354 NYLKGEDDM
-363 AYKEEALKFHE
+363 AYKEEALKFHK
-374 EKRGKLEITPK
+374 EKRGKLEVVPK

-410 EDPELQYKYTAKGNL
+410 EDEELQYKYTAKGNL

-443 RAGMPVMEGKSILFK
+443 KAGMPVMEGKSILFK
-458 KFGGVDAFPIM
+458 KFGNVDAFPIM

-529 TAALINACKLIKKD
+529 TAALINACKLVKKD
-543 YQDLKVVINGS
+543 YADLKVVINGS

-570 KNILICDSKGIIYRG
+570 KNILVCDSKGIIYRG
-585 NEKNNWIKKEIA
+585 NEKNNWIKAEIA
-597 EKTNL
+597 EKTNP
-602 DNEQG
+602 DNEEG

-633 KTMNK
+633 KSMNK
-638 DAVVF
+638 DAIVF

-710 DLVDDKDLSEEH
+710 DLVSDEELTADH

>member
-1 MVEARTEL
+1 M

-14 LIAGSFISGISSI
+14 LIAGSFISGISSL
-27 ELLKAIKTKINA
+27 ELLKAIEGKIDA
-39 DVKTYALPDG
+39 DVDIYALPDG
-49 YGNIYEASED
+49 YGNIYEATED
-59 LECFKIDEAVVLDE
+59 LDSFTVETARVVDEAGEEHD
-73 RGDEKLLKYL
+73 LKYL
-83 RYDDKVLVSF
+83 RFDEHVLVSF
-93 SSIINYKMKGDL
+93 SNVVEYKLKGDL

-115 VKKLIN
+115 VKKLIER
-121 MGEKNIVIS
+121 GEKKITIS
-130 IGGSGVNDAAVGF
+130 IGGSGVNDAAIGF
-143 LRAMGVKFYNTI
+143 LRAMGVKFYNVLD
-155 GEEITET
+155 EEVTQT
-162 REIYKIKSFDTTQMD
+162 RDIYKIKSFDTTELD
-177 ALLEGVNFYVLK
+177 ALVDGVDFSVLK

-213 LEIFERNMENYQY
+213 LEIFERNMENFQY
-226 LLQNTF
+226 LLQNHF
-232 NFKVKSVEAAGA
+232 GFKVKSVEAAGA
-244 GGGSMLSLVT
+244 GGGSMLSLVK
-254 FLKAKVLDLGE
+254 FLNAKVVDLGD

-271 NFDNIIEKSDIII
+271 NFDNIAQKSDIII

-290 SLKLRKESFRSVILD
+290 SLKLRKESFRALVLN
-305 KVKKYDKKIIG
+305 KAKEYDKEIIG

-321 EEEKPSFIE
+321 EEEKASFIE
-330 SGFIRM
+330 QGFTRM
-336 IDLRYE
+336 IDLTYD

-354 NYIKGEDDM
+354 NYLKGEDDM

-374 EKRGKLEITPK
+374 EKRGKLEVVPK

-410 EDPELQYKYTAKGNL
+410 EDEELQYKYTAKGNL

-443 RAGMPVMEGKSILFK
+443 KAGMPVMEGKSILFK
-458 KFGGVDAFPIM
+458 KFGNVDAFPIM

-543 YQDLKVVINGS
+543 YADLKVVINGS

-570 KNILICDSKGIIYRG
+570 KNILVCDSKGIIYRG
-585 NEKNNWIKKEIA
+585 NEKNNWIKAEIA
-597 EKTNL
+597 EKTNP
-602 DNEQG
+602 DNQEG

-638 DAVVF
+638 DAIVF

-699 DMKVAAAHAIA
+699 DMKVAAANAIA
-710 DLVDDKDLSEEH
+710 DLVSDEELTVDH

>member
-1 MVEARTEL
+1 M

-14 LIAGSFISGISSI
+14 LIAGSFISGISSL
-27 ELLKAIKTKINA
+27 ELLKAIEGKIDA
-39 DVKTYALPDG
+39 DVDIYALPDG
-49 YGNIYEASED
+49 YGNIYEATED
-59 LECFKIDEAVVLDE
+59 LDSFTVETATVMDEAGEEHD
-73 RGDEKLLKYL
+73 LKYL
-83 RYDDKVLVSF
+83 RYDDHVLVSF
-93 SSIINYKMKGDL
+93 SNVVEYKRKGEL

-115 VKKLIN
+115 VKKLIER
-121 MGEKNIVIS
+121 GEKEITIS
-130 IGGSGVNDAAVGF
+130 IGGSGVNDAAIGF
-143 LRAMGVKFYNTI
+143 LRAMGVKFYNVLD
-155 GEEITET
+155 EEVTET
-162 REIYKIKSFDTTQMD
+162 RDIYKIKSFDTTELD
-177 ALLEGVNFYVLK
+177 ALVDGVDFSVLK

-213 LEIFERNMENYQY
+213 LEIFERNMENFQY
-226 LLQNTF
+226 LLQNHF
-232 NFKVKSVEAAGA
+232 GFKVKSVEAAGA
-244 GGGSMLSLVT
+244 GGGSMLSLVK
-254 FLKAKVLDLGE
+254 FLNAKVVDLGD

-271 NFDNIIEKSDIII
+271 NFDNIAQKSDIII

-290 SLKLRKESFRSVILD
+290 SLKLRKESFRALVLN
-305 KVKKYDKKIIG
+305 KAKEYDKEIIG

-321 EEEKPSFIE
+321 EEEKASFIE
-330 SGFIRM
+330 QGFTRM
-336 IDLRYE
+336 IDLTYD

-354 NYIKGEDDM
+354 NYLKGEDDM

-374 EKRGKLEITPK
+374 EKRGKLEVVPK

-410 EDPELQYKYTAKGNL
+410 EDEELQYKYTAKGNL

-443 RAGMPVMEGKSILFK
+443 KAGMPVMEGKSILFK
-458 KFGGVDAFPIM
+458 KFGNVDAFPIM

-529 TAALINACKLIKKD
+529 TAALINACKLVKKD
-543 YQDLKVVINGS
+543 YADLKVVINGS

-570 KNILICDSKGIIYRG
+570 KNILVCDSKGIIYRG
-585 NEKNNWIKKEIA
+585 NEKNNWIKAEIA
-597 EKTNL
+597 EKTNP
-602 DNEQG
+602 DNQEG

-638 DAVVF
+638 DAIVF

-699 DMKVAAAHAIA
+699 DMKVAAANAIA
-710 DLVDDKDLSEEH
+710 DLVDDKDLTVDH

>member
-1 MVEARTEL
+1 M

-14 LIAGSFISGISSI
+14 LIAGSFISGISSL
-27 ELLKAIKTKINA
+27 ELLKAIEGKIDA
-39 DVKTYALPDG
+39 DVDIYALPDG
-49 YGNIYEASED
+49 YGNIYEATED
-59 LECFKIDEAVVLDE
+59 LDSFTVETLTVMDEAGEEHD
-73 RGDEKLLKYL
+73 LKYL
-83 RYDDKVLVSF
+83 RFDEHVLVSF
-93 SSIINYKMKGDL
+93 SNVVEYKRKGDL

-115 VKKLIN
+115 VKKLIER
-121 MGEKNIVIS
+121 GEKKITIS
-130 IGGSGVNDAAVGF
+130 IGGSGVNDAAIGF
-143 LRAMGVKFYNTI
+143 LRAMGVKFYNVLD
-155 GEEITET
+155 EEVTET
-162 REIYKIKSFDTTQMD
+162 RDIYKIKSFDTTELD
-177 ALLEGVNFYVLK
+177 ALISGVDFSVLK

-213 LEIFERNMENYQY
+213 LEIFERNMENFQY
-226 LLQNTF
+226 LLQNHF
-232 NFKVKSVEAAGA
+232 DFKVKSVEAAGA
-244 GGGSMLSLVT
+244 GGGSMLSLVK
-254 FLKAKVLDLGE
+254 FLNAKVVDLGD

-271 NFDNIIEKSDIII
+271 NFDNIAQKSDIII

-290 SLKLRKESFRSVILD
+290 SLKLRKESFRALVLN
-305 KVKKYDKKIIG
+305 KAKEYDKEIIG

-321 EEEKPSFIE
+321 EEEKASFIE
-330 SGFIRM
+330 QGFTRM
-336 IDLRYE
+336 IDLTYD

-354 NYIKGEDDM
+354 NYLKGEDDM

-374 EKRGKLEITPK
+374 EKRGKLEVVPK

-410 EDPELQYKYTAKGNL
+410 DDPELQYKYTAKGNL

-543 YQDLKVVINGS
+543 YADLKVVINGS

-570 KNILICDSKGIIYRG
+570 KNILVCDSKGIIYRG
-585 NEKNNWIKKEIA
+585 NEKNNWIKAEIA
-597 EKTNL
+597 EKTNP

-638 DAVVF
+638 DAIVF

-710 DLVDDKDLSEEH
+710 DLVEDKDLSEEH

>member
-1 MVEARTEL
+1 M

-14 LIAGSFISGISSI
+14 LIAGSFISGISSL
-27 ELLKAIKTKINA
+27 ELLKAIEGKIDA
-39 DVKTYALPDG
+39 DVDIYALPDG
-49 YGNIYEASED
+49 YGNIYEATED
-59 LECFKIDEAVVLDE
+59 LDSFTVETARVMDEAGE
-73 RGDEKLLKYL
+73 EHNLKYL
-83 RYDDKVLVSF
+83 RFDEHVLVSF
-93 SSIINYKMKGDL
+93 SNVVEYKLKGDL

-115 VKKLIN
+115 VKKLIER
-121 MGEKNIVIS
+121 GERKITIS
-130 IGGSGVNDAAVGF
+130 IGGSGVNDAAIGF
-143 LRAMGVKFYNTI
+143 LRAMGVKFYNVLD
-155 GEEITET
+155 EEVKET
-162 REIYKIKSFDTTQMD
+162 RDIYKIKSFDTTELG
-177 ALLEGVNFYVLK
+177 ALVEGVDFSVLK

-213 LEIFERNMENYQY
+213 LEIFERNMENFQY
-226 LLQNTF
+226 LLQNHF
-232 NFKVKSVEAAGA
+232 SFKVKSVEAAGA
-244 GGGSMLSLVT
+244 GGGSMLSLVK
-254 FLKAKVLDLGE
+254 FLNAKVVDLGD

-271 NFDNIIEKSDIII
+271 NFDNIAQKSDIII

-290 SLKLRKESFRSVILD
+290 SLKLRKESFRALVLN
-305 KVKKYDKKIIG
+305 KAKEYDKEIIG

-321 EEEKPSFIE
+321 EEEKASFIE
-330 SGFIRM
+330 QGFTRM
-336 IDLRYE
+336 IDLTYD

-354 NYIKGEDDM
+354 NYLKGEDDM

-374 EKRGKLEITPK
+374 EKRGKLEVVPK

-410 EDPELQYKYTAKGNL
+410 EDEELQYKYTAKGNL

-432 SAVLGLGNIGS
+432 SAVLGLGNIGAK
-443 RAGMPVMEGKSILFK
+443 AGMPVMEGKSILFK

-529 TAALINACKLIKKD
+529 TAALINACKLVKKD
-543 YQDLKVVINGS
+543 YADLKVVINGS

-570 KNILICDSKGIIYRG
+570 KNILVCDSKGIIYRG
-585 NEKNNWIKKEIA
+585 NEKNNWIKAEIA
-597 EKTNL
+597 EKTNP
-602 DNEQG
+602 DNQEG
-607 TLKDAMVGADVFIGV
+607 TLKDAMVAADVFIGV

-638 DAVVF
+638 DAIVF

-699 DMKVAAAHAIA
+699 DMKVAAANAIA
-710 DLVDDKDLSEEH
+710 DLVDDKDLTVDH

>member
-1 MVEARTEL
+1 M
-9 SKKVA
+9 
-14 LIAGSFISGISSI
+14 
-27 ELLKAIKTKINA
+27 
-39 DVKTYALPDG
+39 
-49 YGNIYEASED
+49 
-59 LECFKIDEAVVLDE
+59 DEAGEEHD
-73 RGDEKLLKYL
+73 LKYQ
-83 RYDDKVLVSF
+83 RFDGHALVSF
-93 SSIINYKMKGDL
+93 SNVVEYKRKGEL

-115 VKKLIN
+115 IKKLIEN
-121 MGEKNIVIS
+121 GEKKITIS
-130 IGGSGVNDAAVGF
+130 IGGSGVNDAAIGF
-143 LRAMGVKFYNTI
+143 LRAMGVKFYNVLD
-155 GEEITET
+155 EEVTET
-162 REIYKIKSFDTTQMD
+162 RDIYKIKHFDTTELD
-177 ALLEGVNFYVLK
+177 ALISGVDFSVLK

-213 LEIFERNMENYQY
+213 LEIFERNMENFQY
-226 LLQNTF
+226 LLQNHF
-232 NFKVKSVEAAGA
+232 GFKVKSVEAAGA
-244 GGGSMLSLVT
+244 GGGSMLSLVK
-254 FLKAKVLDLGE
+254 FLNAKVVDLGD

-271 NFDNIIEKSDIII
+271 NFDNIAQKSDIII

-290 SLKLRKESFRSVILD
+290 SLKLRKESFRALVLN
-305 KVKKYDKKIIG
+305 KAKEYDKEIIG

-321 EEEKPSFIE
+321 EEEKASFIE
-330 SGFIRM
+330 QGFTRM
-336 IDLRYE
+336 IDLTYD

-354 NYIKGEDDM
+354 NYLKGEDDM

-374 EKRGKLEITPK
+374 EKRGKLEVVPK

-410 EDPELQYKYTAKGNL
+410 EDEELQYKYTAKGNL

-443 RAGMPVMEGKSILFK
+443 KAGMPVMEGKSILFK

-529 TAALINACKLIKKD
+529 TAALINACKLVKKD
-543 YQDLKVVINGS
+543 YADLKVVINGS

-570 KNILICDSKGIIYRG
+570 KNILVCDSKGIIYRG
-585 NEKNNWIKKEIA
+585 NEKNNWIKAEIA
-597 EKTNL
+597 EKTNP
-602 DNEQG
+602 DNQEG

-638 DAVVF
+638 DAIVF

-699 DMKVAAAHAIA
+699 DMKVAAANAIA
-710 DLVDDKDLSEEH
+710 DLVDDKDLTVDH

>member
-1 MVEARTEL
+1 M

-14 LIAGSFISGISSI
+14 LIAGSFISGISSL
-27 ELLKAIKTKINA
+27 ELLKAIEGKIDA
-39 DVKTYALPDG
+39 DVDIYALPDG
-49 YGNIYEASED
+49 YGNIYEATED
-59 LECFKIDEAVVLDE
+59 LDSFTVETLTVMDEAGEEHD
-73 RGDEKLLKYL
+73 LKYL
-83 RYDDKVLVSF
+83 RFDEHVLVSF
-93 SSIINYKMKGDL
+93 SNVVEYKVKGDL

-115 VKKLIN
+115 VKKLIEN
-121 MGEKNIVIS
+121 GERKITIS
-130 IGGSGVNDAAVGF
+130 IGGSGVNDAAIGF
-143 LRAMGVKFYNTI
+143 LRAMGVKFYNVLD
-155 GEEITET
+155 EEVTET
-162 REIYKIKSFDTTQMD
+162 RDIYKIKRFDTTELD
-177 ALLEGVNFYVLK
+177 ALVDGVDFSVLK

-213 LEIFERNMENYQY
+213 LEIFERNMENFQY
-226 LLQNTF
+226 LLQNHF
-232 NFKVKSVEAAGA
+232 GFKVKSVEAAGA
-244 GGGSMLSLVT
+244 GGGSMLSLVK
-254 FLKAKVLDLGE
+254 FLNAKVVDLGD

-271 NFDNIIEKSDIII
+271 NFDNIAQKSDIII

-290 SLKLRKESFRSVILD
+290 SLKLRKESFRALVLN
-305 KVKKYDKKIIG
+305 KAKEYDKEIIG

-321 EEEKPSFIE
+321 EEEKASFIE
-330 SGFIRM
+330 QGFTRM
-336 IDLRYE
+336 IDLTYD

-354 NYIKGEDDM
+354 NYLKGEDDM

-374 EKRGKLEITPK
+374 EKRGKLEVVPK

-410 EDPELQYKYTAKGNL
+410 EDEELQYKYTAKGNL

-458 KFGGVDAFPIM
+458 KFGNVDAFPIM

-529 TAALINACKLIKKD
+529 TAALINACKLVKKD
-543 YQDLKVVINGS
+543 YADLKVVINGS

-570 KNILICDSKGIIYRG
+570 KNILVCDSKGIIYRG
-585 NEKNNWIKKEIA
+585 NEKNNWIKAEIA
-597 EKTNL
+597 EKTNP
-602 DNEQG
+602 DNEEG

-638 DAVVF
+638 DAIVF

-710 DLVDDKDLSEEH
+710 DLVSDEELTVDH

>member
-1 MVEARTEL
+1 M

-14 LIAGSFISGISSI
+14 LIAGSFISGISSL
-27 ELLKAIKTKINA
+27 ELLKAIEGKIDA
-39 DVKTYALPDG
+39 DVDIYALPDG
-49 YGNIYEASED
+49 YGNIYEATED
-59 LECFKIDEAVVLDE
+59 LDSFTVETATVMDEAGEEHD
-73 RGDEKLLKYL
+73 LKYL
-83 RYDDKVLVSF
+83 RFDRHALVSF
-93 SSIINYKMKGDL
+93 SNVVEYKVKGDL

-115 VKKLIN
+115 VKKLIEN
-121 MGEKNIVIS
+121 GEEKITIS
-130 IGGSGVNDAAVGF
+130 IGGSGVNDAAIGF
-143 LRAMGVKFYNTI
+143 LRAMGVKFYNVLD
-155 GEEITET
+155 EEVTQT
-162 REIYKIKSFDTTQMD
+162 RDIYKIKSFDTTELD
-177 ALLEGVNFYVLK
+177 ALISGIDFSVLK

-213 LEIFERNMENYQY
+213 LEIFERNMENFQY
-226 LLQNTF
+226 LLQNHF
-232 NFKVKSVEAAGA
+232 GFKVKSVEAAGA
-244 GGGSMLSLVT
+244 GGGSMLSLVK
-254 FLKAKVLDLGE
+254 FLNAKVVDLGD

-271 NFDNIIEKSDIII
+271 NFDNITQKSDIII

-290 SLKLRKESFRSVILD
+290 SLKLRKESFRALVLN
-305 KVKKYDKKIIG
+305 KAKEYDKEIIG

-321 EEEKPSFIE
+321 EEEKASFIE
-330 SGFIRM
+330 QGFTRM
-336 IDLRYE
+336 IDLTYD

-354 NYIKGEDDM
+354 NYLKGEDDM

-374 EKRGKLEITPK
+374 EKRGKLEVAAK

-410 EDPELQYKYTAKGNL
+410 EDEELQYKYTAKGNL

-443 RAGMPVMEGKSILFK
+443 KAGMPVMEGKSILFK

-529 TAALINACKLIKKD
+529 TAALINACKLVKKD
-543 YQDLKVVINGS
+543 YADLKVVINGS

-570 KNILICDSKGIIYRG
+570 KNILVCDSKGIIYRG
-585 NEKNNWIKKEIA
+585 NEKNNWIKAEIA
-597 EKTNL
+597 EKTNP
-602 DNEQG
+602 DNQEG
-607 TLKDAMVGADVFIGV
+607 TLKDAMVAADVFIGV

-638 DAVVF
+638 DAIVF

-699 DMKVAAAHAIA
+699 DMKVAAANAIA
-710 DLVDDKDLSEEH
+710 DLVDDKELTVDH

>member
-1 MVEARTEL
+1 M

-14 LIAGSFISGISSI
+14 LIAGSFISGISSL
-27 ELLKAIKTKINA
+27 ELLKAIEGKIDA
-39 DVKTYALPDG
+39 DVDIYALPDG
-49 YGNIYEASED
+49 YGNIYEATED
-59 LECFKIDEAVVLDE
+59 LDSFTVETATVMDEA
-73 RGDEKLLKYL
+73 GEKHDLKYL
-83 RYDDKVLVSF
+83 RFDEHVLVSF
-93 SSIINYKMKGDL
+93 SNVVEYKRKGEL

-115 VKKLIN
+115 VKKLIER
-121 MGEKNIVIS
+121 GERKITIS
-130 IGGSGVNDAAVGF
+130 IGGSGVNDAAIGF
-143 LRAMGVKFYNTI
+143 LRAMGVKFYNVLD
-155 GEEITET
+155 EEVTQT
-162 REIYKIKSFDTTQMD
+162 RDIYKIKSFDTTELD
-177 ALLEGVNFYVLK
+177 ALISGVDFSVLK

-213 LEIFERNMENYQY
+213 LEIFERNMENFQY
-226 LLQNTF
+226 LLQNHF
-232 NFKVKSVEAAGA
+232 GFKVKSVEAAGA
-244 GGGSMLSLVT
+244 GGGSMLSLVK
-254 FLKAKVLDLGE
+254 FLNAKVVDLGD

-271 NFDNIIEKSDIII
+271 NFDNIAQKSDIII

-290 SLKLRKESFRSVILD
+290 SLKLRKESFRALVLN
-305 KVKKYDKKIIG
+305 KAKEYDKEIIG

-321 EEEKPSFIE
+321 EEEKASFIE
-330 SGFIRM
+330 QGFTRM
-336 IDLRYE
+336 IDLTYD

-354 NYIKGEDDM
+354 NYLKGEDDM

-374 EKRGKLEITPK
+374 EKRGKLEVAAK

-410 EDPELQYKYTAKGNL
+410 EDSELQYKYTAKGNL

-432 SAVLGLGNIGS
+432 SAVLGLGNIGAK
-443 RAGMPVMEGKSILFK
+443 AGMPVMEGKSILFK

-529 TAALINACKLIKKD
+529 TAALINACKLVKKD
-543 YQDLKVVINGS
+543 YADLKVVINGS

-570 KNILICDSKGIIYRG
+570 KNILVCDSKGIIYRG
-585 NEKNNWIKKEIA
+585 NEKNNWIKAEIA
-597 EKTNL
+597 EKTNP
-602 DNEQG
+602 DNEEG

-638 DAVVF
+638 DAIVF

-710 DLVDDKDLSEEH
+710 DLVSDEELTVDH

>member
-1 MVEARTEL
+1 M

-14 LIAGSFISGISSI
+14 LIAGSFISGISSL
-27 ELLKAIKTKINA
+27 ELLKAIEGKIDA
-39 DVKTYALPDG
+39 DVDIYALPDG
-49 YGNIYEASED
+49 YGNIYEATED
-59 LECFKIDEAVVLDE
+59 LDSFTVETARVMDEAGE
-73 RGDEKLLKYL
+73 EHNLKYL
-83 RYDDKVLVSF
+83 RFDEHVLVSF
-93 SSIINYKMKGDL
+93 SNVVEYKLKGDL

-115 VKKLIN
+115 VKKLIER
-121 MGEKNIVIS
+121 GERKITIS
-130 IGGSGVNDAAVGF
+130 IGGSGVNDAAIGF
-143 LRAMGVKFYNTI
+143 LRAMGVKFYNVLD
-155 GEEITET
+155 EEVKET
-162 REIYKIKSFDTTQMD
+162 RDIYKIKSFDTTELG
-177 ALLEGVNFYVLK
+177 ALVEGVDFSVLK

-213 LEIFERNMENYQY
+213 LEIFERNMENFQY
-226 LLQNTF
+226 LLQNHF
-232 NFKVKSVEAAGA
+232 SFKVKSVEAAGA
-244 GGGSMLSLVT
+244 GGGSMLSLVK
-254 FLKAKVLDLGE
+254 FLNAKVVDLGD

-271 NFDNIIEKSDIII
+271 NFDNIAQKSDIII

-290 SLKLRKESFRSVILD
+290 SLKLRKESFRALVLN
-305 KVKKYDKKIIG
+305 KAKEYDKEIIG

-321 EEEKPSFIE
+321 EEEKASFIE
-330 SGFIRM
+330 QGFTRM
-336 IDLRYE
+336 IDLTYD

-354 NYIKGEDDM
+354 NYLKGEDDM

-374 EKRGKLEITPK
+374 EKRGKLEVAAK

-410 EDPELQYKYTAKGNL
+410 EDEELQYKYTAKGNL

-432 SAVLGLGNIGS
+432 SAVLGLGNIGAK
-443 RAGMPVMEGKSILFK
+443 AGMPVMEGKSILFK
-458 KFGGVDAFPIM
+458 KFGNVDAFPIM

-529 TAALINACKLIKKD
+529 TAALINACKLVKKD
-543 YQDLKVVINGS
+543 YADLKVVINGS

-570 KNILICDSKGIIYRG
+570 KNILVCDSKGIIYRG
-585 NEKNNWIKKEIA
+585 NEKNNWIKAEIA
-597 EKTNL
+597 EKTNPN
-602 DNEQG
+602 NEQG

-638 DAVVF
+638 DAIVF

-710 DLVDDKDLSEEH
+710 DLVSDEELTFDH

>member
-1 MVEARTEL
+1 M

-14 LIAGSFISGISSI
+14 LIAGSFISGISSL
-27 ELLKAIKTKINA
+27 ELLKAIEGKIDA
-39 DVKTYALPDG
+39 DVDIYALPDG
-49 YGNIYEASED
+49 YGNIYEATED
-59 LECFKIDEAVVLDE
+59 LDSFTVETARVMDEAGEEHD
-73 RGDEKLLKYL
+73 LKYL
-83 RYDDKVLVSF
+83 RFDEHVLVSF
-93 SSIINYKMKGDL
+93 SNVVEYKVKGDL

-115 VKKLIN
+115 VKKLIER
-121 MGEKNIVIS
+121 GEKKITIS
-130 IGGSGVNDAAVGF
+130 IGGSGVNDAAIGF
-143 LRAMGVKFYNTI
+143 LRAMGVKFYNVLD
-155 GEEITET
+155 EEVTQT
-162 REIYKIKSFDTTQMD
+162 RDIYKIKSFDTTELD
-177 ALLEGVNFYVLK
+177 ALISGIDFSVLK

-213 LEIFERNMENYQY
+213 LEIFERNMENFQY
-226 LLQNTF
+226 LLQNHF
-232 NFKVKSVEAAGA
+232 GFKVKSVEAAGA
-244 GGGSMLSLVT
+244 GGGSMLSLVK
-254 FLKAKVLDLGE
+254 FLNAKVVDLVD

-271 NFDNIIEKSDIII
+271 NFDNIAQKSDIII

-290 SLKLRKESFRSVILD
+290 SLKLRKESFRALVLN
-305 KVKKYDKKIIG
+305 KAKEYDKEIIG

-321 EEEKPSFIE
+321 EEEKASFIE
-330 SGFIRM
+330 QGFTRM
-336 IDLRYE
+336 IDLTYD

-354 NYIKGEDDM
+354 NYLKGEDDM

-374 EKRGKLEITPK
+374 EKRGKLEVVPK

-410 EDPELQYKYTAKGNL
+410 DDPELQYKYTAKGNL

-443 RAGMPVMEGKSILFK
+443 KAGMPVMEGKSILFK

-529 TAALINACKLIKKD
+529 TAALINACKLVKKD
-543 YQDLKVVINGS
+543 YADLKVVINGS

-570 KNILICDSKGIIYRG
+570 KNILVCDSKGIIYRG
-585 NEKNNWIKKEIA
+585 NEKNNWIKAEIA
-597 EKTNL
+597 EKTNP
-602 DNEQG
+602 DNEEG

-638 DAVVF
+638 DAIVF

-699 DMKVAAAHAIA
+699 DMKVAAANAIA
-710 DLVDDKDLSEEH
+710 DLVSDEELTVDH

>member
-1 MVEARTEL
+1 M

-14 LIAGSFISGISSI
+14 LIAGSFISGISSL
-27 ELLKAIKTKINA
+27 ELLKAIEGKIDA
-39 DVKTYALPDG
+39 DVDIYALPDG
-49 YGNIYEASED
+49 YGNIYEATED
-59 LECFKIDEAVVLDE
+59 LDSFTVETARVVDEAGEEHD
-73 RGDEKLLKYL
+73 LKYL
-83 RYDDKVLVSF
+83 RFDEHALVSF
-93 SSIINYKMKGDL
+93 SNVVEYKVKGDL

-115 VKKLIN
+115 VKKLIER
-121 MGEKNIVIS
+121 GERKITIS
-130 IGGSGVNDAAVGF
+130 IGGSGVNDAAIGF
-143 LRAMGVKFYNTI
+143 LRAMGVKFYNVLD
-155 GEEITET
+155 EEVTQT
-162 REIYKIKSFDTTQMD
+162 RDIYKIKSFDTTELD
-177 ALLEGVNFYVLK
+177 NLIKGVDFSVLK

-213 LEIFERNMENYQY
+213 LEIFERNMENFQY
-226 LLQNTF
+226 LLQNHF
-232 NFKVKSVEAAGA
+232 GFKVKSVEAAGA
-244 GGGSMLSLVT
+244 GGGSMLSLVK
-254 FLKAKVLDLGE
+254 FLNAKVVDLGD

-271 NFDNIIEKSDIII
+271 NFDNIAQKSDIII

-290 SLKLRKESFRSVILD
+290 SLKLRKESFRALVLN
-305 KVKKYDKKIIG
+305 KAKEYDKEIIG

-321 EEEKPSFIE
+321 EEEKASFIE
-330 SGFIRM
+330 QGFTRM
-336 IDLRYE
+336 IDLTYD

-354 NYIKGEDDM
+354 NYLKGEDDM

-374 EKRGKLEITPK
+374 EKRGKLEVVPK

-410 EDPELQYKYTAKGNL
+410 DDPELQYKYTAKGNL

-443 RAGMPVMEGKSILFK
+443 KAGMPVMEGKSILFK
-458 KFGGVDAFPIM
+458 KFGNVDAFPIM

-543 YQDLKVVINGS
+543 YADLKVVINGS

-570 KNILICDSKGIIYRG
+570 KNILVCDSKGIIYRG
-585 NEKNNWIKKEIA
+585 NEKNNWIKAEIA
-597 EKTNL
+597 EKTNP
-602 DNEQG
+602 DNEEG

-638 DAVVF
+638 DAIVF

-710 DLVDDKDLSEEH
+710 DLVSDEELTVDH

>member
-1 MVEARTEL
+1 M

-14 LIAGSFISGISSI
+14 LIAGSFISGISSL
-27 ELLKAIKTKINA
+27 ELLKAIEGKIDA
-39 DVKTYALPDG
+39 DVDIYALPDG
-49 YGNIYEASED
+49 YGNIYEATED
-59 LECFKIDEAVVLDE
+59 LDSFTVETLTAMDETGEEHD
-73 RGDEKLLKYL
+73 LKYQ
-83 RYDDKVLVSF
+83 RFDEHVLVSF
-93 SSIINYKMKGDL
+93 SNVVEYKVKGDL

-115 VKKLIN
+115 VKKLIER
-121 MGEKNIVIS
+121 GEKKITIS
-130 IGGSGVNDAAVGF
+130 IGGSGVNDAAIGF
-143 LRAMGVKFYNTI
+143 LRAMGVKFYNVLD
-155 GEEITET
+155 EEVTET
-162 REIYKIKSFDTTQMD
+162 RDIYKIKSFDTTELD
-177 ALLEGVNFYVLK
+177 ALISGVDFSVLK

-213 LEIFERNMENYQY
+213 LEIFERNMENFQY
-226 LLQNTF
+226 LLQNHF
-232 NFKVKSVEAAGA
+232 GFKVKSVEAAGA
-244 GGGSMLSLVT
+244 GGGSMLSLVK
-254 FLKAKVLDLGE
+254 FLNAKVVDLGD

-271 NFDNIIEKSDIII
+271 NFDNIAQKSDIII

-290 SLKLRKESFRSVILD
+290 SLKLRKESFRALVLN
-305 KVKKYDKKIIG
+305 KAKEYDKEIIG

-321 EEEKPSFIE
+321 EEEKASFIE
-330 SGFIRM
+330 QGFTRM
-336 IDLRYE
+336 IDLTYD

-354 NYIKGEDDM
+354 NYLKGEDDM

-374 EKRGKLEITPK
+374 EKRGKLEVVSK

-410 EDPELQYKYTAKGNL
+410 DDPELQYKYTAKGNL

-543 YQDLKVVINGS
+543 YADLKVVINGS

-585 NEKNNWIKKEIA
+585 NEKNNWIKAEIA
-597 EKTNL
+597 EKTNP
-602 DNEQG
+602 DNEEG

-638 DAVVF
+638 DAIVF

-710 DLVDDKDLSEEH
+710 DLVEDKDLSEEH

>member
-1 MVEARTEL
+1 M

-14 LIAGSFISGISSI
+14 LIAGSFISGISSL
-27 ELLKAIKTKINA
+27 ELLKAIEGKIDA
-39 DVKTYALPDG
+39 DVDIYALPDG
-49 YGNIYEASED
+49 YGNIYEATED
-59 LECFKIDEAVVLDE
+59 LDSFTVETLTVMDEAGEEHD
-73 RGDEKLLKYL
+73 LKYL
-83 RYDDKVLVSF
+83 RFDEHVLVSF
-93 SSIINYKMKGDL
+93 SNVVEYKLKGDL

-115 VKKLIN
+115 VKKLIER
-121 MGEKNIVIS
+121 GERKITIS
-130 IGGSGVNDAAVGF
+130 IGGSGVNDAAIGF
-143 LRAMGVKFYNTI
+143 LRAMGVKFYNVLD
-155 GEEITET
+155 EEVTQT
-162 REIYKIKSFDTTQMD
+162 RDIYKIKSFDTTELD
-177 ALLEGVNFYVLK
+177 ALISGVDFSVLK

-213 LEIFERNMENYQY
+213 LEIFERNMENFQY
-226 LLQNTF
+226 LLQNHF
-232 NFKVKSVEAAGA
+232 GFKVKSVEAAGA
-244 GGGSMLSLVT
+244 GGGSMLSLVK
-254 FLKAKVLDLGE
+254 FLNAKVVDLGD

-271 NFDNIIEKSDIII
+271 NFDNIAQKSDIII

-290 SLKLRKESFRSVILD
+290 SLKLRKESFRALVLN
-305 KVKKYDKKIIG
+305 KAKEYDKEIIG

-321 EEEKPSFIE
+321 EEEKASFIE
-330 SGFIRM
+330 QGFTRM
-336 IDLRYE
+336 IDLTYD

-354 NYIKGEDDM
+354 NYLKGEDDM

-374 EKRGKLEITPK
+374 EKRGKLEVVPK

-410 EDPELQYKYTAKGNL
+410 EDEELQYKYTAKGNL

-443 RAGMPVMEGKSILFK
+443 KAGMPVMEGKSILFK
-458 KFGGVDAFPIM
+458 KFGNVDAFPIM

-543 YQDLKVVINGS
+543 YADLKVVINGS

-570 KNILICDSKGIIYRG
+570 KNILVCDSKGIIYRG
-585 NEKNNWIKKEIA
+585 NEKNNWIKAEIA
-597 EKTNL
+597 EKTNP
-602 DNEQG
+602 DNQEG

-638 DAVVF
+638 DAIVF

-710 DLVDDKDLSEEH
+710 DLVEDKDLTVDH

>member
-1 MVEARTEL
+1 M

-14 LIAGSFISGISSI
+14 LIAGSFISGISSL
-27 ELLKAIKTKINA
+27 ELLKAIEGKIDA
-39 DVKTYALPDG
+39 DVDIYALPDG
-49 YGNIYEASED
+49 YGNIYEATED
-59 LECFKIDEAVVLDE
+59 LDSFTVETLTVMDEAGEEHD
-73 RGDEKLLKYL
+73 LKYL
-83 RYDDKVLVSF
+83 RFDEHVLVSF
-93 SSIINYKMKGDL
+93 SNVVEYKVKGDL

-115 VKKLIN
+115 VKKLIER
-121 MGEKNIVIS
+121 GEKKITIS
-130 IGGSGVNDAAVGF
+130 IGGSGVNDAAIGF
-143 LRAMGVKFYNTI
+143 LRAMGVKFYNVLD
-155 GEEITET
+155 EEVTET
-162 REIYKIKSFDTTQMD
+162 RDIYKIKSFDTTELD
-177 ALLEGVNFYVLK
+177 ALVDGVDFSVLK

-213 LEIFERNMENYQY
+213 LEIFERNMENFQY
-226 LLQNTF
+226 LLQNHF
-232 NFKVKSVEAAGA
+232 GFKVKSVEAAGA
-244 GGGSMLSLVT
+244 GGGSMLSLVK
-254 FLKAKVLDLGE
+254 FLNAKVVDLGD

-271 NFDNIIEKSDIII
+271 NFDNIAQKSDIII

-290 SLKLRKESFRSVILD
+290 SLKLRKESFRALVLN
-305 KVKKYDKKIIG
+305 KAKEYDKEIIG

-321 EEEKPSFIE
+321 EEEKASFIE
-330 SGFIRM
+330 QGFTRM
-336 IDLRYE
+336 IDLTYD

-354 NYIKGEDDM
+354 NYLKGEDDM

-374 EKRGKLEITPK
+374 EKRGKLEVVSK

-443 RAGMPVMEGKSILFK
+443 KAGMPVMEGKSILFK
-458 KFGGVDAFPIM
+458 KFGNVDAFPIM

-529 TAALINACKLIKKD
+529 TAALINACKLIKKE
-543 YQDLKVVINGS
+543 YADLKVVINGS

-585 NEKNNWIKKEIA
+585 NEKNNWIKAEIA
-597 EKTNL
+597 EKTNP
-602 DNEQG
+602 DNQEG

-633 KTMNK
+633 KSMNK
-638 DAVVF
+638 DAIVF

-710 DLVDDKDLSEEH
+710 DLVDDKDLTVDH